1 MSIDTENDFSDFKLP
16 PIFEDLNER
25 VKEYLLKPE
34 RLSIHQWERSQ
45 SHWHRESNIDS
56 LFIHDDDD
64 FGPDTTL
71 EVVRDPITGEI
82 TGLEEV
88 TIPVEDDEDSLSMS
102 RAPLPPSLATRGTT
116 TQSPFLP
123 AGFEEELEKMLA
135 DAAKGDINIDLD
147 NEEPGKF
154 LGEDILN
161 TAPGSKDTVLF
172 ADDGFTLLNA
182 PKESD
187 ETAEGKENVDIH
199 VKINLEEVVDNN
211 AHLVDL
217 WKDEEVQEKKPQRPV
232 KKLELDSDTDNDNF
246 LEATIIRPPIE
257 LPEIPVLNITSSAA
271 KQGVTSTDWAE
282 MIDVSQPVPEFRE
295 TIKDMAQTY
304 PFELDNF
311 QKQAILKLEEGHH
324 VFVAAHTSAGKTVVA
339 EYAIAMSRRNCTR
352 AIYTSPIKAL
362 SNQKYNDF
370 NKMFGEV
377 GLLTGDLQIN
387 ATASCLVMTTEI
399 LRSMLYCGSDVTRDL
414 EFVIFDEVHYIN
426 NAERGYVW
434 EEVLILLPAH
444 VSIVM
449 LSATVPNTLQ
459 FADWV
464 GRTKK
469 RKVYVVSTPKR
480 PVPLCH
486 YLYTGTGGKSKN
498 ERFLVVDQEGNFQLR
513 GYNEAVAAKKA
524 RENEYKKNFGPKGGK
539 TFMNPKAEQTM
550 WVAFIDHLKQQ
561 DKLPVVA
568 FTLSRNRCDQN
579 AESLMSV
586 DLTTAKEKGHIRSFF
601 QKCLQRLKEPDRR
614 LPQVI
619 RLQRVLENGIGV
631 HHSGI
636 LPLLK
641 EIVEMLFQ
649 SGFVKILFATET
661 FAMGVNMPA
670 RTVVFDETT
679 KYDGLQRRTLA
690 PAEYIQMAGRA
701 GRRGLDDTGTVII
714 LCKEGVPDL
723 VTLKGMMLGI
733 PQKLSSQFRLTYAMI
748 LSLLRAATVSVEG
761 MMQRSFREFNQ
772 ICQADNYRKQLQL
785 AEKEYSEKC
794 STPLASHL
802 APLATFYDTA
812 AAYIDVLNEIM
823 PILLNTAK
831 VAKEMIPGKVLIVS
845 AGPYMNQLG
854 VLLNNNGPRQTPYK
868 VLVLDAKIQDDAK
881 YNFEVDEN
889 WYRMLSFSALYDTIG
904 TEESTLD
911 HTILCIAPKNIIAVT
926 KMNLKI
932 DPKVII
938 DDWERRQMPRFK
950 DAPVG
955 SSCSSA
961 VQELSRMSHAVCSG
975 ATTLEHVSLTQ
986 SLSITTG
993 EILSS
998 LDKMNKCHKEL
1009 QEHKKC
1015 TDIANFKTE
1024 FAIVYERKLTERKRD
1039 KYKRLLSFENL
1050 ALYPDYQRRL
1060 MVLRELSY
1068 IDEHDSVILK
1078 GRVACGMGTNEL
1090 IISELVFRNVFTD
1103 KTPAEIAALLS
1114 CFVFQARTQM
1124 DNQLTE
1130 KLTEGVKAI
1139 EQIDAELTAIESK
1152 YLVGQF
1158 EGQAER
1164 LNFGLVRVVYEWA
1177 LEKPF
1182 AEIMDL
1188 TDVQEGII
1196 VRCIQQLHELLVDV
1210 KDAAVAVGDPK
1221 LQAKMMEASTAIK
1234 RDIVFAASLYT
1245 TQKETIKLLKL
1256 NERAGAARLKLNQQN
1271 KSNSSMYRD
1280 IVLAASWTSDAKTN
1294 NKEKAVEEPVS
1305 IQAGKE
1311 NIKAEVNKPKDKSPE
1326 AVEKSELEG
1335 TEKTNNSWRK
1345 PKNLKRPATH
1355 KKPTANAKSQE
1366 KKNPN
1371 TDEKRDEA
1379 KPIES
1384 DVRLG
1389 QFDDWADYA

>member
-1 MSIDTENDFSDFKLP
+1 MSAQIENEFADFKIP
-16 PIFEDLNER
+16 PIFDDLNDR

-34 RLSIHQWERSQ
+34 RLSIHKWERSQ
-45 SHWHRESNIDS
+45 THWHRTTDIDS
-56 LFIHDDDD
+56 LIKFEDEDI
-64 FGPDTTL
+64 GLDTTL
-71 EVVRDPITGEI
+71 DIIRDPITGEI
-82 TGLEEV
+82 VGLEEV
-88 TIPVEDDEDSLSMS
+88 SIPVEDDDDCLSMA

-116 TQSPFLP
+116 TQNPFLP
-123 AGFEEELEKMLA
+123 AGFEEELQKML
-135 DAAKGDINIDLD
+135 DEAANSGEININLEDD
-147 NEEPGKF
+147 EPGKF
-154 LGEDILN
+154 LGEELL
-161 TAPGSKDTVLF
+161 TMPPGSNESVLF
-172 ADDGFTLLNA
+172 QNDGFTLLKSGGTSEQKLD
-182 PKESD
+182 KE
-187 ETAEGKENVDIH
+187 DIDKL

-211 AHLVDL
+211 VHLVDL
-217 WKDEEVQEKKPQRPV
+217 WKDDDGAELKPKIVQKSKKID
-232 KKLELDSDTDNDNF
+232 LDIDTTESDNF
-246 LEATIIRPPIE
+246 LESTIIKPPIE
-257 LPEIPVLNITSSAA
+257 LPEIPVLNITSSKGRMA
-271 KQGVTSTDWAE
+271 VTSTDWAE
-282 MIDVSQPVPEFRE
+282 MIDVTLPVPDFRE
-295 TIKDMAQTY
+295 KLRDMAHSY

-469 RKVYVVSTPKR
+469 RKVFVVSTPKR

-486 YLYTGTGGKSKN
+486 YLYTGTGGKSKH
-498 ERFLVVDQEGNFQLR
+498 ERFMIVDQESNFLLR
-513 GYNEAVAAKKA
+513 GYNEAVAAKKS
-524 RENEYKKNFGPKGGK
+524 RENEYKKSFGPKGTK
-539 TFMNPKAEQTM
+539 QYMNPKAEQTM
-550 WVAFIDHLKQQ
+550 WVAFIDHLRQS

-579 AESLMSV
+579 AENLMSV
-586 DLTTAKEKGHIRSFF
+586 DLTTAKEKGHIRNFF
-601 QKCLQRLKEPDRR
+601 QKCLQRLKKPDRV

-619 RLQRVLENGIGV
+619 RMQRVLENGIGV

-670 RTVVFDETT
+670 RTVVFDDIT
-679 KYDGLQRRTLA
+679 KYDGVQSRHLM

-714 LCKEGVPDL
+714 LCKEEVPNQIK
-723 VTLKGMMLGI
+723 LKEMMLGT
-733 PQKLSSQFRLTYAMI
+733 PEKLSSQFRLTYAMI

-761 MMQRSFREFNQ
+761 MMQRSFREFYQ
-772 ICQADNYRKQLQL
+772 ICQADNHRKQLEL
-785 AEKEYSEKC
+785 AEKEYSQKC
-794 STPLASHL
+794 STPLPAHL

-812 AAYIDVLNEIM
+812 AAYIDVLNDIM
-823 PILLNTAK
+823 PILLGQPK
-831 VAKEMIPGKVLIVS
+831 VAKELVPGKILILS
-845 AGPYMNQLG
+845 AGPYINQLG
-854 VLLNNNGPRQTPYK
+854 IYLNSTGPRQTPYK
-868 VLVLDAKIQDDAK
+868 VLVLNTIEQDPNK
-881 YNFEVDEN
+881 YNFDLDES
-889 WYRMLSFSALYDTIG
+889 WFRMLSFTAMYEGIG
-904 TEESTLD
+904 TEEGTLN
-911 HTILCIAPKNIIAVT
+911 HAILCIAPKNIIAVT
-926 KMNLKI
+926 KMTLKI
-932 DPKVII
+932 DASLII
-938 DDWERRQMPRFK
+938 QDWDKRQIPRFK

-955 SSCSSA
+955 SSCAAA
-961 VQELSRMSHAVCSG
+961 VQELSRVSHAVRTG
-975 ATTLEHVSLTQ
+975 ASTLERISLTQ

-993 EILSS
+993 EVLQS
-998 LDKMNKCHKEL
+998 LDKMNKYKDMLES
-1009 QEHKKC
+1009 QKKS

-1024 FAIVYERKLTERKRD
+1024 FAVVYERKQAERKRD
-1039 KYKRLLSFENL
+1039 KYKLLLSFENL

-1060 MVLRELSY
+1060 LVLRELNY

-1103 KTPAEIAALLS
+1103 KNPAEIAALLS
-1114 CFVFQARTQM
+1114 CFVFQAKTNVSQ
-1124 DNQLTE
+1124 QLTD
-1130 KLTEGVKAI
+1130 KLKEGVDAIKAI
-1139 EQIDAELTAIESK
+1139 DEDLTSIESK
-1152 YLVGQF
+1152 YMVSQF
-1158 EGQAER
+1158 EGQGER
-1164 LNFGLVRVVYEWA
+1164 LNFGLIRVVYEWA

-1196 VRCIQQLHELLVDV
+1196 VRCIQQLHELLIDV
-1210 KDAAVAVGDPK
+1210 KDAAVAIGDPK
-1221 LQAKMMEASTAIK
+1221 LQAKMLEASTAIK

-1245 TQKETIKLLKL
+1245 TARETVI
-1256 NERAGAARLKLNQQN
+1256 
-1271 KSNSSMYRD
+1271 S
-1280 IVLAASWTSDAKTN
+1280 
-1294 NKEKAVEEPVS
+1294 
-1305 IQAGKE
+1305 
-1311 NIKAEVNKPKDKSPE
+1311 
-1326 AVEKSELEG
+1326 
-1335 TEKTNNSWRK
+1335 
-1345 PKNLKRPATH
+1345 
-1355 KKPTANAKSQE
+1355 
-1366 KKNPN
+1366 
-1371 TDEKRDEA
+1371 
-1379 KPIES
+1379 
-1384 DVRLG
+1384 
-1389 QFDDWADYA
+1389 

>member
-1 MSIDTENDFSDFKLP
+1 MSLEPEDDFFTDFKSP
-16 PIFEDLNER
+16 PIFEDLGEK
-25 VKEYLLKPE
+25 VKDYLLKPE
-34 RLSIHQWERSQ
+34 RLSIHKWERSQ
-45 SHWHRESNIDS
+45 THWHRSSDIDS
-56 LFIHDDDD
+56 LFKIDDDEV
-64 FGPDTTL
+64 GLDTTL

-82 TGLEEV
+82 IGVQELN
-88 TIPVEDDEDSLSMS
+88 IPVEDDEESLSMS
-102 RAPLPPSLATRGTT
+102 RAPLPPSLATRGST
-116 TQSPFLP
+116 TQNPFLP
-123 AGFEEELEKMLA
+123 AGFEEELQKML
-135 DAAKGDINIDLD
+135 DEAAKTGEITLNLEDD
-147 NEEPGKF
+147 EPGKF
-154 LGEDILN
+154 LGEELL
-161 TAPGSKDTVLF
+161 TTPPGSEQNVVF
-172 ADDGFTLLNA
+172 ANDGVTLLEQLN
-182 PKESD
+182 KD
-187 ETAEGKENVDIH
+187 EPQEDKSEDIDLQGN
-199 VKINLEEVVDNN
+199 INLEEVVDTN
-211 AHLVDL
+211 AHLVGL
-217 WKDEEVQEKKPQRPV
+217 WQDDTEVEQQKKKPQM
-232 KKLELDSDTDNDNF
+232 KKIELHIEKDSGDDNF
-246 LEATIIRPPIE
+246 LEETVIRPPVE
-257 LPEIPVLNITSSAA
+257 LPEIPVLNITNSAV
-271 KQGVTSTDWAE
+271 KMGVTSTEWAE
-282 MIDVSQPVPEFRE
+282 MIDVTLPVPNFKEQ
-295 TIKDMAQTY
+295 INDMAHTF

-370 NKMFGEV
+370 NKTFGEV

-486 YLYTGTGGKSKN
+486 YLYTGSGGKSKN

-524 RENEYKKNFGPKGGK
+524 RENDHKKNFGPKGGK
-539 TFMNPKAEQTM
+539 QFGNSKAEQTM
-550 WVAFIDHLKQQ
+550 WVAFVDHLRTC

-579 AESLMSV
+579 AENLMSV
-586 DLTTAKEKGHIRSFF
+586 DLTTAKEKSHIRLFF
-601 QKCLQRLKEPDRR
+601 SRCLQRLKEPDRR

-649 SGFVKILFATET
+649 TGHVKLLFATET

-670 RTVVFDETT
+670 RTVVFDDIS
-679 KYDGLQRRTLA
+679 KFDGVQSRSLA

-701 GRRGLDDTGTVII
+701 GRRGLDATGTVII
-714 LCKEGVPDL
+714 LCKEGVPDQM
-723 VTLKGMMLGI
+723 TLKGMMLGT
-733 PQKLSSQFRLTYAMI
+733 PHKLSSQFRLTYAMI
-748 LSLLRAATVSVEG
+748 LSLLRVATVSVEG
-761 MMQRSFREFNQ
+761 MMQRSFREFHQ
-772 ICQADNYRKQLQL
+772 ICQADNYRKQLQI

-802 APLATFYDTA
+802 SLLATFYDTA
-812 AAYIDVLNEIM
+812 AAYIDVLNDIM
-823 PILLNTAK
+823 PILLNQSK
-831 VAKEMIPGKVLIVS
+831 VIKELVAGKVLILA
-845 AGPYMNQLG
+845 AGPYINQLG
-854 VLLNNNGPRQTPYK
+854 IFLNSSGPRQTPYK
-868 VLVLDAKIQDDAK
+868 VLVLNAIETDPTR
-881 YNFEVDEN
+881 YNFDIDDN
-889 WYRMLSFSALYDTIG
+889 WYGMLGFSALYDYIG
-904 TEESTLD
+904 TEESTMD
-911 HTILCIAPKNIIAVT
+911 HTILCIAPKNIRAIT

-932 DPKVII
+932 DANII
-938 DDWERRQMPRFK
+938 IQDWEKRQIPRFR

-955 SSCSSA
+955 SSCASA
-961 VQELSRMSHAVCSG
+961 VQELSRISHAVRTG
-975 ATTLEHVSLTQ
+975 ATTLEKLSLTQ
-986 SLSITTG
+986 SLAISTG
-993 EILSS
+993 EILHS
-998 LDKMNKCHKEL
+998 LDKMNRLREAL
-1009 QEHKKC
+1009 DAQKKN
-1015 TDIANFKTE
+1015 TDIANFKSE
-1024 FAIVYERKLTERKRD
+1024 FAIVYERKQAERKRD

-1060 MVLRELSY
+1060 LVLRELNY

-1078 GRVACGMGTNEL
+1078 GRVACCMGTNEL

-1103 KTPAEIAALLS
+1103 MNPAEIAALLS
-1114 CFVFQARTQM
+1114 CFVFQAKTRVEQV
-1124 DNQLTE
+1124 LTE
-1130 KLTEGVKAI
+1130 RLAEGVKTI
-1139 EQIDAELTAIESK
+1139 EKIDGELTAVESK
-1152 YLVGQF
+1152 YMVGQF

-1182 AEIMDL
+1182 SEIVDL

-1210 KDAAVAVGDPK
+1210 KDAAVAIGDPK

-1245 TQKETIKLLKL
+1245 TQRETIML
-1256 NERAGAARLKLNQQN
+1256 
-1271 KSNSSMYRD
+1271 
-1280 IVLAASWTSDAKTN
+1280 
-1294 NKEKAVEEPVS
+1294 
-1305 IQAGKE
+1305 
-1311 NIKAEVNKPKDKSPE
+1311 
-1326 AVEKSELEG
+1326 
-1335 TEKTNNSWRK
+1335 
-1345 PKNLKRPATH
+1345 
-1355 KKPTANAKSQE
+1355 
-1366 KKNPN
+1366 
-1371 TDEKRDEA
+1371 
-1379 KPIES
+1379 
-1384 DVRLG
+1384 
-1389 QFDDWADYA
+1389 

>member
-1 MSIDTENDFSDFKLP
+1 MSADIENEFSDFKIP
-16 PIFEDLNER
+16 PILEDYNER
-25 VKEYLLKPE
+25 VKDYLLKPE

-45 SHWHRESNIDS
+45 SNWHRNTNVDS
-56 LFIHDDDD
+56 LFIYENDD
-64 FGPDTTL
+64 FGLDTTL
-71 EVVRDPITGEI
+71 EVVRDPITGNI
-82 TGLEEV
+82 IGLDEV
-88 TIPVEDDEDSLSMS
+88 NIPLEDEEDSLSMS
-102 RAPLPPSLATRGTT
+102 RAPLPPSMATRGTT

-123 AGFEEELEKMLA
+123 AGFEEELQKML
-135 DAAKGDINIDLD
+135 DEAASGNVDVDLSIIQ
-147 NEEPGKF
+147 EPGKF

-161 TAPGSKDTVLF
+161 KPPGHKESILF
-172 ADDGFTLLNA
+172 AEDGVTLLN
-182 PKESD
+182 ELS
-187 ETAEGKENVDIH
+187 ETPNNKIETKDVDLH

-211 AHLVDL
+211 AHLIDL
-217 WKDEEVQEKKPQRPV
+217 WKEDEEVQKIPSTKITKKI
-232 KKLELDSDTDNDNF
+232 EIDTNDNF
-246 LEATIIRPPIE
+246 LEETIIRPLVE
-257 LPEIPVLNITSSAA
+257 LPEIPILNITNSSVRT
-271 KQGVTSTDWAE
+271 GVTSTDWAE
-282 MIDVSQPVPEFRE
+282 MIDVSQPVPDFRE
-295 TIKDMAQTY
+295 KIKDMAHSY

-352 AIYTSPIKAL
+352 SIYTSPIKAL

-370 NKMFGEV
+370 NKQFGEV

-426 NAERGYVW
+426 NTERGYVW

-469 RKVYVVSTPKR
+469 RKVFVVSTPKR

-486 YLYTGTGGKSKN
+486 YLYTGSGGKSKH

-539 TFMNPKAEQTM
+539 TYMNPKAEQTM
-550 WVAFIDHLKQQ
+550 WVAFIDHLKQK

-579 AESLMSV
+579 AENLMSV

-649 SGFVKILFATET
+649 QGFVKILFATET

-772 ICQADNYRKQLQL
+772 ICQADNYRKQLEL

-794 STPLASHL
+794 STPLVTHL
-802 APLATFYDTA
+802 APLAMFYDVA
-812 AAYIDVLNEIM
+812 AMYIDVLNEIM
-823 PILLNTAK
+823 PILLNQSK
-831 VAKEMIPGKVLIVS
+831 VAKELVPGKVLVVS
-845 AGPYMNQLG
+845 AGPYINQLG
-854 VLLNNNGPRQTPYK
+854 VLLNSTGPRQTPYK
-868 VLVLDAKIQDDAK
+868 VLVLNTAVVDNAI

-889 WYRMLSFSALYDTIG
+889 WYRILSFSAMHDSIG

-911 HTILCIAPKNIIAVT
+911 HTILCIAPKNIVAIT

-932 DPKVII
+932 DTKIII
-938 DDWERRQMPRFK
+938 DDWERRQIPRFK

-955 SSCSSA
+955 TTCANA

-975 ATTLEHVSLTQ
+975 ATTLEYINLTQ
-986 SLSITTG
+986 SMAITTG
-993 EILSS
+993 EILQS
-998 LDKMNKCHKEL
+998 LDKMKKCSNEL
-1009 QEHKKC
+1009 QELKKC
-1015 TDIANFKTE
+1015 TDIANFKSE
-1024 FAIVYERKLTERKRD
+1024 FAIVYERKMTERKRD

-1060 MVLRELSY
+1060 LVLKELNY

-1103 KTPAEIAALLS
+1103 KSPAEIAALLS
-1114 CFVFQARTQM
+1114 CFVFQARTQVELS
-1124 DNQLTE
+1124 QLPA

-1139 EQIDAELTAIESK
+1139 EAIDQELTQIEAK
-1152 YLVGQF
+1152 YMVGRF

-1210 KDAAVAVGDPK
+1210 KDAAVAIGDPK

-1245 TQKETIKLLKL
+1245 VQKDTI
-1256 NERAGAARLKLNQQN
+1256 
-1271 KSNSSMYRD
+1271 
-1280 IVLAASWTSDAKTN
+1280 TT
-1294 NKEKAVEEPVS
+1294 
-1305 IQAGKE
+1305 
-1311 NIKAEVNKPKDKSPE
+1311 
-1326 AVEKSELEG
+1326 
-1335 TEKTNNSWRK
+1335 
-1345 PKNLKRPATH
+1345 
-1355 KKPTANAKSQE
+1355 
-1366 KKNPN
+1366 
-1371 TDEKRDEA
+1371 
-1379 KPIES
+1379 
-1384 DVRLG
+1384 
-1389 QFDDWADYA
+1389 

>member
-1 MSIDTENDFSDFKLP
+1 MSHNIEDEVLDIKVP
-16 PIFEDLNER
+16 PIFEDLNDR
-25 VKEYLLKPE
+25 VKEYLLRPE
-34 RLSIHQWERSQ
+34 RLSIHKWERSQ
-45 SHWHRESNIDS
+45 THWHRQTDVDS
-56 LFIHDDDD
+56 LVKFEDDD
-64 FGPDTTL
+64 FGIDTTL

-82 TGLEEV
+82 TGVEEV
-88 TIPVEDDEDSLSMS
+88 SIPVEDDEDSLSMS

-116 TQSPFLP
+116 TQNPFLP
-123 AGFEEELEKMLA
+123 AGFEEEIQKML
-135 DAAKGDINIDLD
+135 DEAAQSGEININLEDD
-147 NEEPGKF
+147 EPGKF
-154 LGEDILN
+154 LGEDIL
-161 TAPGSKDTVLF
+161 TTPPGSKESVLF
-172 ADDGFTLLNA
+172 ANDGVTLL
-182 PKESD
+182 KESTIESEQTVLD
-187 ETAEGKENVDIH
+187 RHNDDKFI
-199 VKINLEEVVDNN
+199 KINLEEVVDSNV
-211 AHLVDL
+211 HLVDL
-217 WKDEEVQEKKPQRPV
+217 WKDEESESKSAKLIQKPKNVQ
-232 KKLELDSDTDNDNF
+232 LDNDTAESDNF
-246 LEATIIRPPIE
+246 LENTVIQPPIE
-257 LPEIPVLNITSSAA
+257 LPEIPVLNISSSKGRMA
-271 KQGVTSTDWAE
+271 VTSTEWAE
-282 MIDVSQPVPEFRE
+282 MIDVTLPVPDFRE
-295 TIKDMAQTY
+295 KIKDMAHSY

-311 QKQAILKLEEGHH
+311 QKQAIIKLEEGHH

-469 RKVYVVSTPKR
+469 RKVFVVSTPKR

-498 ERFLVVDQEGNFQLR
+498 ERFMIVDQESNFLLR
-513 GYNEAVAAKKA
+513 GYNDAVAAKKS
-524 RENEYKKNFGPKGGK
+524 RENDYKKSFGPKGGK
-539 TFMNPKAEQTM
+539 QFMNPKAEQTM
-550 WVAFIDHLKQQ
+550 WVAFIDHLRHC

-568 FTLSRNRCDQN
+568 FTLSRNRCDMN
-579 AESLMSV
+579 AENLMSV
-586 DLTTAKEKGHIRSFF
+586 DLTTAKEKGHIRNFF
-601 QKCLQRLKEPDRR
+601 QKCLQRLKKPDRL

-619 RLQRVLENGIGV
+619 RMQRVLENGIGV

-670 RTVVFDETT
+670 RTVVFDDIT
-679 KYDGLQRRTLA
+679 KFDGVQSRHLM

-714 LCKEGVPDL
+714 LCKEEVPNQIK
-723 VTLKGMMLGI
+723 LKEMMLGT
-733 PQKLSSQFRLTYAMI
+733 PEKLSSQFRLTYAMI

-761 MMQRSFREFNQ
+761 MMQRSFREFHQ
-772 ICQADNYRKQLQL
+772 ICQADNFRRQLQL
-785 AEKEYSEKC
+785 AEREYEEKC
-794 STPLASHL
+794 SAPLAAHL
-802 APLATFYDTA
+802 APLAAFYDSA
-812 AAYIDVLNEIM
+812 AAYLDVLNDIM
-823 PILLNTAK
+823 PILLGQSK
-831 VAKEMIPGKVLIVS
+831 LLKEMAAGRVLVLS
-845 AGPYMNQLG
+845 AGPHINQLG
-854 VLLNNNGPRQTPYK
+854 IYLNGNGPRTTPYK
-868 VLVLDAKIQDDAK
+868 VLVLNTAERDDNK
-881 YNFEVDEN
+881 YNFELDEN
-889 WYRMLSFSALYDTIG
+889 WMLSFSAMYDAIG
-904 TEESTLD
+904 TEEGTLD

-926 KMNLKI
+926 KMTLKI
-932 DPKVII
+932 EPSLII
-938 DDWERRQMPRFK
+938 QDWDKRQMPRFR

-955 SSCSSA
+955 SSCASA
-961 VQELSRMSHAVCSG
+961 VQELSRLSHAVRTG
-975 ATTLEHVSLTQ
+975 ATTLERLSLTQ
-986 SLSITTG
+986 SLNITTG
-993 EILSS
+993 EVLQT
-998 LDKMNKCHKEL
+998 LDKMNKYKEL
-1009 QEHKKC
+1009 LESQKKS
-1015 TDIANFKTE
+1015 TDIANFKSE
-1024 FAIVYERKLTERKRD
+1024 FAAVYERKQAERKRD

-1060 MVLRELSY
+1060 LVLRELNY

-1103 KTPAEIAALLS
+1103 KNPAEIAALLS
-1114 CFVFQARTQM
+1114 CFVFQAKTNV
-1124 DNQLTE
+1124 DPTLTE
-1130 KLTEGVKAI
+1130 KLKEGVEAI
-1139 EQIDAELTAIESK
+1139 KLIDQDLTAIESK

-1164 LNFGLVRVVYEWA
+1164 LNFGLIRVVYEWA

-1196 VRCIQQLHELLVDV
+1196 VRCIQQLHELLIDV
-1210 KDAAVAVGDPK
+1210 KDAAVAIGDPK

-1245 TQKETIKLLKL
+1245 TARET
-1256 NERAGAARLKLNQQN
+1256 
-1271 KSNSSMYRD
+1271 
-1280 IVLAASWTSDAKTN
+1280 V
-1294 NKEKAVEEPVS
+1294 VS
-1305 IQAGKE
+1305 
-1311 NIKAEVNKPKDKSPE
+1311 
-1326 AVEKSELEG
+1326 
-1335 TEKTNNSWRK
+1335 
-1345 PKNLKRPATH
+1345 
-1355 KKPTANAKSQE
+1355 
-1366 KKNPN
+1366 
-1371 TDEKRDEA
+1371 
-1379 KPIES
+1379 
-1384 DVRLG
+1384 
-1389 QFDDWADYA
+1389 

>member
-1 MSIDTENDFSDFKLP
+1 MSVDTENDFSDFKLP

-45 SHWHRESNIDS
+45 THWHRESNVDS
-56 LFIHDDDD
+56 LFIHEDDD

-71 EVVRDPITGEI
+71 EVVRDPITGQI
-82 TGLEEV
+82 IGLEEV
-88 TIPVEDDEDSLSMS
+88 SIPVEDDEDSLSMS
-102 RAPLPPSLATRGTT
+102 RAPLPPSMATRGTT

-123 AGFEEELEKMLA
+123 AGFEEELEKML
-135 DAAKGDINIDLD
+135 DAAASGDVQIDLD

-161 TAPGSKDTVLF
+161 RAPGYKESVLF
-172 ADDGFTLLNA
+172 AEDGFTLLS
-182 PKESD
+182 ESNEAVNKKTD
-187 ETAEGKENVDIH
+187 ESEEVDLH
-199 VKINLEEVVDNN
+199 VKINLEEVVDTN

-217 WKDEEVQEKKPQRPV
+217 WKDEEPQTKPSKPTKKV
-232 KKLELDSDTDNDNF
+232 ELEDSEDNDNF
-246 LEATIIRPPIE
+246 LEDTIIRPPVE
-257 LPEIPVLNITSSAA
+257 LPEIPILNITSSSM
-271 KQGVTSTDWAE
+271 KTGVTSTEWAE
-282 MIDVSQPVPEFRE
+282 MIDVSQPVPDFRE
-295 TIKDMAQTY
+295 KIKDMAHTY
-304 PFELDNF
+304 PFELDVF

-370 NKMFGEV
+370 NKLFGEV

-387 ATASCLVMTTEI
+387 ATAPCLVMTTEI

-498 ERFLVVDQEGNFQLR
+498 ERFMVVDQEGNFQLR

-524 RENEYKKNFGPKGGK
+524 KENDFKKNFGPKGGK
-539 TFMNPKAEQTM
+539 TYLNPKAEQTM
-550 WVAFIDHLKQQ
+550 WVAFIDHLKQK

-579 AESLMSV
+579 AENLMSV

-649 SGFVKILFATET
+649 QGFVKILFATET

-714 LCKEGVPDL
+714 LCKMGVPDL

-772 ICQADNYRKQLQL
+772 IIQADNYRKQLQL

-794 STPLASHL
+794 STPLAAHL

-812 AAYIDVLNEIM
+812 AMYIDVLNEIM
-823 PILLNTAK
+823 PILLNQSK
-831 VAKEMIPGKVLIVS
+831 VAKELTPGKVLIVS
-845 AGPYMNQLG
+845 AGPYINQLG

-868 VLVLDAKIQDDAK
+868 VLVLNTAVADNTK
-881 YNFEVDEN
+881 YNFDVDEN
-889 WYRMLSFSALYDTIG
+889 WYRILSFSAMYDSIG
-904 TEESTLD
+904 TEESTMD
-911 HTILCIAPKNIIAVT
+911 HTILCIAPKNIVAIT
-926 KMNLKI
+926 KTNLKI

-938 DDWERRQMPRFK
+938 DDWERRQIPRFK

-955 SSCSSA
+955 SSCASA

-993 EILSS
+993 EILQS
-998 LDKMNKCHKEL
+998 LDKMNKCMADL
-1009 QEHKKC
+1009 QEQKKS
-1015 TDIANFKTE
+1015 TDIANFKSE
-1024 FAIVYERKLTERKRD
+1024 FAIVYERKMTERKRD

-1114 CFVFQARTQM
+1114 CFVFQARTQVE
-1124 DNQLTE
+1124 LTGLTD
-1130 KLTEGVKAI
+1130 KLTEGVAAI
-1139 EQIDAELTAIESK
+1139 EEIDRELTQIESK
-1152 YLVGQF
+1152 YMVGQF

-1210 KDAAVAVGDPK
+1210 KDAAVAIGDPK

-1245 TQKETIKLLKL
+1245 TQKDTVI
-1256 NERAGAARLKLNQQN
+1256 
-1271 KSNSSMYRD
+1271 
-1280 IVLAASWTSDAKTN
+1280 T
-1294 NKEKAVEEPVS
+1294 
-1305 IQAGKE
+1305 
-1311 NIKAEVNKPKDKSPE
+1311 
-1326 AVEKSELEG
+1326 
-1335 TEKTNNSWRK
+1335 
-1345 PKNLKRPATH
+1345 
-1355 KKPTANAKSQE
+1355 
-1366 KKNPN
+1366 
-1371 TDEKRDEA
+1371 
-1379 KPIES
+1379 
-1384 DVRLG
+1384 
-1389 QFDDWADYA
+1389 

>member
-1 MSIDTENDFSDFKLP
+1 MSIDAENDFSDFKLP

-45 SHWHRESNIDS
+45 SHWHRESNVDS
-56 LFIHDDDD
+56 LFIHDADD

-88 TIPVEDDEDSLSMS
+88 SIPVEDDEDSLSMS

-135 DAAKGDINIDLD
+135 EAASGDVNIDLD

-161 TAPGSKDTVLF
+161 TAPGSKETVLF
-172 ADDGFTLLNA
+172 AEDGFTLLNA
-182 PKESD
+182 PKVSE
-187 ETAEGKENVDIH
+187 ETAEDKDNVDIH

-211 AHLVDL
+211 AHLVDI
-217 WKDEEVQEKKPQRPV
+217 WKDEEVPEKKPHRPV
-232 KKLELDSDTDNDNF
+232 KNIELDNDTDNDNF

-271 KQGVTSTDWAE
+271 KTGVTSTDWAE

-295 TIKDMAQTY
+295 KIKDMAQTY

-539 TFMNPKAEQTM
+539 MYMNPKAEQTM
-550 WVAFIDHLKQQ
+550 WVAFIDHLKQK

-670 RTVVFDETT
+670 RTVVFDETS

-772 ICQADNYRKQLQL
+772 ICQADNYRKQLEL

-802 APLATFYDTA
+802 APLAAFYDTA

-823 PILLNTAK
+823 PILLNTSK
-831 VAKEMIPGKVLIVS
+831 VAKEMTPGKVLIVS

-868 VLVLDAKIQDDAK
+868 VLVLDTKVEDNAT

-889 WYRMLSFSALYDTIG
+889 WYRMLSFSAMYDSIG

-926 KMNLKI
+926 KMNLKM
-932 DPKVII
+932 DPKIII
-938 DDWERRQMPRFK
+938 DDWEKRQMPRFK

-955 SSCSSA
+955 SSCTSA
-961 VQELSRMSHAVCSG
+961 VQELSRISHAVCSG

-986 SLSITTG
+986 SLSVTTG

-998 LDKMNKCHKEL
+998 LDKMNKCMNEL
-1009 QEHKKC
+1009 KEHKKC
-1015 TDIANFKTE
+1015 TDIANFKSE

-1114 CFVFQARTQM
+1114 CFVFQARTQVE
-1124 DNQLTE
+1124 NQLTE
-1130 KLTEGVKAI
+1130 KLAEGVKAI

-1245 TQKETIKLLKL
+1245 TQKET
-1256 NERAGAARLKLNQQN
+1256 
-1271 KSNSSMYRD
+1271 
-1280 IVLAASWTSDAKTN
+1280 VTT
-1294 NKEKAVEEPVS
+1294 
-1305 IQAGKE
+1305 
-1311 NIKAEVNKPKDKSPE
+1311 
-1326 AVEKSELEG
+1326 
-1335 TEKTNNSWRK
+1335 
-1345 PKNLKRPATH
+1345 
-1355 KKPTANAKSQE
+1355 
-1366 KKNPN
+1366 
-1371 TDEKRDEA
+1371 
-1379 KPIES
+1379 
-1384 DVRLG
+1384 
-1389 QFDDWADYA
+1389 

>member
-1 MSIDTENDFSDFKLP
+1 MPSDTEEEFSDLKPP

-25 VKEYLLKPE
+25 VKDYLLKPE
-34 RLSIHQWERSQ
+34 RLSIHRWEKSQ
-45 SHWHRESNIDS
+45 THWHRATDIDS
-56 LFIHDDDD
+56 LFKIDDEEID
-64 FGPDTTL
+64 PYTTL

-82 TGLEEV
+82 TGIEEV
-88 TIPVEDDEDSLSMS
+88 SLPIEDDEELQSMS
-102 RAPLPPSLATRGTT
+102 RAPLPPSLSTRGAT

-123 AGFEEELEKMLA
+123 AGFEEELAKMLE
-135 DAAKGDINIDLD
+135 AAQHGEVNIDLE
-147 NEEPGKF
+147 NEEVGKF
-154 LGEDILN
+154 LGEELLTIP
-161 TAPGSKDTVLF
+161 PGCKEGVLF
-172 ADDGFTLLNA
+172 AEDGFTMLNG
-182 PKESD
+182 PEQVK
-187 ETAEGKENVDIH
+187 TEGEKVDKDDIDI
-199 VKINLEEVVDNN
+199 KANIDLEEVIDSNT
-211 AHLVDL
+211 HLVGL
-217 WKDEEVQEKKPQRPV
+217 WKDEDEPRPKTKQNQPQP
-232 KKLELDSDTDNDNF
+232 ESDPTDNDNF
-246 LEATIIRPPIE
+246 LESTIIQPPVE
-257 LPEIPVLNITSSAA
+257 LPEIPILHITSSSVRA
-271 KQGVTSTDWAE
+271 GVTSTEWAE
-282 MIDVSQPVPEFRE
+282 MIDVSLPVPDFRE
-295 TIKDMAQTY
+295 KIKDMAHSY

-426 NAERGYVW
+426 NAERGHVW

-469 RKVYVVSTPKR
+469 RRVYVVSTAKR

-486 YLYTGTGGKSKN
+486 YLYTGSGGKSKN
-498 ERFLVVDQEGNFQLR
+498 ERFMVLDQEGNFRLR
-513 GYNEAVAAKKA
+513 GYNDAVAAKKA
-524 RENEYKKNFGPKGGK
+524 RENDFKKNFGPKGGK
-539 TFMNPKAEQTM
+539 QFMNPKAEQTM
-550 WVAFIDHLKQQ
+550 WVAFIDHLRQN

-579 AESLMSV
+579 ADNLLSV
-586 DLTTAKEKGHIRSFF
+586 DLTTAHEKGHIRNFF
-601 QKCLQRLKEPDRR
+601 QRCLQRLKEPDRR
-614 LPQVI
+614 LPQVL
-619 RLQRVLENGIGV
+619 RLQRVLVNGIGV

-649 SGFVKILFATET
+649 SGHVKILFATET

-670 RTVVFDETT
+670 RTVVFDEIT
-679 KYDGLQRRTLA
+679 KFDGLERRILA

-714 LCKEGVPDL
+714 LCKDGVPDQ
-723 VTLKGMMLGI
+723 VKLKGMMMGI

-748 LSLLRAATVSVEG
+748 LSLLRVATVSVEG
-761 MMQRSFREFNQ
+761 MMQRSFREFDQ
-772 ICQADNYRKQLQL
+772 ILQSDNYKKQLQI

-794 STPLASHL
+794 STPLPPHL

-812 AAYIDVLNEIM
+812 AMYIDVLNDIM
-823 PILLNTAK
+823 PILLNQPK
-831 VAKEMIPGKVLIVS
+831 VLKEFVPGKILIFS
-845 AGPYMNQLG
+845 AGPYINQLG
-854 VLLNNNGPRQTPYK
+854 IYLNSTGPRQTPYK
-868 VLVLDAKIQDDAK
+868 ILALNTAVQDTAR
-881 YNFEVDEN
+881 YNFDIDES
-889 WYRMLSFSALYDTIG
+889 WYRMLSFTALYNGIG
-904 TEESTLD
+904 TEESTMD
-911 HTILCIAPKNIIAVT
+911 HTILCIAPKNIMAVT
-926 KMNLKI
+926 KMTLKI
-932 DPKVII
+932 DASII
-938 DDWERRQMPRFK
+938 IQDWEKRQMPRFK

-955 SSCSSA
+955 SSCA
-961 VQELSRMSHAVCSG
+961 TAIQELSRISHAVKTG
-975 ATTLEHVSLTQ
+975 ATKLEQVSLTQ
-986 SLSITTG
+986 SLAVSTG
-993 EILSS
+993 VILSL
-998 LDKMNKCHKEL
+998 LDDMTTL
-1009 QEHKKC
+1009 QKKLEDLEKS

-1024 FAIVYERKLTERKRD
+1024 FAIVYERKQTERKRD
-1039 KYKRLLSFENL
+1039 KYRRLLSFENL

-1060 MVLRELSY
+1060 MVLRELNY

-1090 IISELVFRNVFTD
+1090 IIAELVFRNVFTD

-1114 CFVFQARTQM
+1114 CFVFQART
-1124 DNQLTE
+1124 
-1130 KLTEGVKAI
+1130 AI
-1139 EQIDAELTAIESK
+1139 EPVLTDRLAEAVKVIDQIDQELSSVESK

-1158 EGQAER
+1158 EGQQER
-1164 LNFGLVRVVYEWA
+1164 LNFGLVKVVYEWA

-1196 VRCIQQLHELLVDV
+1196 VRCIQQLHELLIDV
-1210 KDAAVAVGDPK
+1210 KDAAVVIGDPK
-1221 LQAKMMEASTAIK
+1221 LQAKMVEASSAIK

-1245 TQKETIKLLKL
+1245 TQKDT
-1256 NERAGAARLKLNQQN
+1256 
-1271 KSNSSMYRD
+1271 
-1280 IVLAASWTSDAKTN
+1280 V
-1294 NKEKAVEEPVS
+1294 
-1305 IQAGKE
+1305 
-1311 NIKAEVNKPKDKSPE
+1311 
-1326 AVEKSELEG
+1326 
-1335 TEKTNNSWRK
+1335 
-1345 PKNLKRPATH
+1345 
-1355 KKPTANAKSQE
+1355 
-1366 KKNPN
+1366 
-1371 TDEKRDEA
+1371 
-1379 KPIES
+1379 
-1384 DVRLG
+1384 
-1389 QFDDWADYA
+1389 

>member
-1 MSIDTENDFSDFKLP
+1 MSEDADFKIP
-16 PIFEDLNER
+16 PIFDDLKDR
-25 VKEYLLKPE
+25 AKEYLLRPE

-45 SHWHRESNIDS
+45 NHWHRKSNVDS
-56 LFIHDDDD
+56 LLTIDDDEY
-64 FGPDTTL
+64 GPDTTL
-71 EVVRDPITGEI
+71 EVIRDPVTGEI
-82 TGLEEV
+82 VGLEEV
-88 TIPVEDDEDSLSMS
+88 NIPIEDDEESLSMS

-116 TQSPFLP
+116 THSPFLP
-123 AGFEEELEKMLA
+123 AGFEEDVDKMLHSLA
-135 DAAKGDINIDLD
+135 YLKDNIDINND
-147 NEEPGKF
+147 EPGKF
-154 LGEDILN
+154 LGEDLLTVPPGCAEGIIFSNDGSTILN
-161 TAPGSKDTVLF
+161 DENV
-172 ADDGFTLLNA
+172 
-182 PKESD
+182 KESEEHKD
-187 ETAEGKENVDIH
+187 DTGENDKELH
-199 VKINLEEVVDNN
+199 INLEEVVESNT
-211 AHLVDL
+211 HLVDL
-217 WKDEEVQEKKPQRPV
+217 WKDDDDEPAPKPTKPQ
-232 KKLELDSDTDNDNF
+232 KKIESISDDTDNDNF
-246 LEATIIRPPIE
+246 LDNAIIQPPVE
-257 LPEIPVLNITSSAA
+257 LPEIPILNITSSSLKSGA
-271 KQGVTSTDWAE
+271 TSTEWAE
-282 MIDVSQPVPEFRE
+282 MIDVSLPVLEFRE
-295 TIKDMAQTY
+295 KIPDMAHSY

-352 AIYTSPIKAL
+352 SIYTSPIKAL

-370 NKMFGEV
+370 NKTFGEV

-486 YLYTGTGGKSKN
+486 YLYTGSGGKSKH
-498 ERFLVVDQEGNFQLR
+498 ERFLVIDQEGNFQLR

-524 RENEYKKNFGPKGGK
+524 RENDYKKNFGPKAGGNK
-539 TFMNPKAEQTM
+539 FQNPKAEQTM
-550 WVAFIDHLKQQ
+550 WVAFIDHLRQK

-579 AESLMSV
+579 AENLMSV
-586 DLTTAKEKGHIRSFF
+586 DLTTAKEKSHIRSFF
-601 QKCLQRLKEPDRR
+601 QRCLQRLKEPDRR

-641 EIVEMLFQ
+641 EIVEMLFLT
-649 SGFVKILFATET
+649 GYVKILFATET

-670 RTVVFDETT
+670 RTVVFDEIT
-679 KYDGLQRRTLA
+679 KFDGLQRRILA

-714 LCKEGVPDL
+714 LCKDSVPDL
-723 VTLKGMMLGI
+723 VHLKGMMMGI

-761 MMQRSFREFNQ
+761 MMQRSFREFSQ
-772 ICQADNYRKQLQL
+772 ICQADNYRRQLEL
-785 AEKEYSEKC
+785 AEKEYSVKC

-802 APLATFYDTA
+802 APLATFYDTV
-812 AAYIDVLNEIM
+812 AAYTDVLIEIM
-823 PILLNTAK
+823 PILLGQPK
-831 VAKEMIPGKVLIVS
+831 VLKEMVPGRILLVS
-845 AGPYMNQLG
+845 AGPYINQLG
-854 VLLNNNGPRQTPYK
+854 VFLNGNGPRQTPYK
-868 VLVLDAKIQDDAK
+868 VLVLNTVSQDPTR
-881 YNFEVDEN
+881 YNFEVDDN
-889 WYRMLSFSALYDTIG
+889 WYKMLSMSVLYDGAG
-904 TEESTLD
+904 TEDGTVD
-911 HTILCIAPKNIIAVT
+911 HTILCIAHKNIIGIT
-926 KMNLKI
+926 KLNLKI
-932 DPKVII
+932 DVNII
-938 DDWERRQMPRFK
+938 IQDWEKRQMPRFR

-955 SSCSSA
+955 PSCMSA
-961 VQELSRMSHAVCSG
+961 VQELSRISHAVKTG
-975 ATTLEHVSLTQ
+975 ATTLELISLTQ

-993 EILSS
+993 EILQSV
-998 LDKMNKCHKEL
+998 DKMSFYR
-1009 QEHKKC
+1009 KKIEEQKKW
-1015 TDIANFKTE
+1015 TDIANFKSE
-1024 FAIVYERKLTERKRD
+1024 FAIVYERKQAERKRD

-1060 MVLRELSY
+1060 LVLKELNY
-1068 IDEHDSVILK
+1068 IDEQDNVILK

-1103 KTPAEIAALLS
+1103 KSPAEIAALLS
-1114 CFVFQARTQM
+1114 CFVFQARTQIEP
-1124 DNQLTE
+1124 QLVG
-1130 KLTEGVKAI
+1130 KLAEGVKAI
-1139 EQIDAELTAIESK
+1139 EQIDDEITKIESK
-1152 YLVGQF
+1152 YMVNQF

-1221 LQAKMMEASTAIK
+1221 LQAKMAEASTAIK

-1245 TQKETIKLLKL
+1245 TQKE
-1256 NERAGAARLKLNQQN
+1256 
-1271 KSNSSMYRD
+1271 S
-1280 IVLAASWTSDAKTN
+1280 VL
-1294 NKEKAVEEPVS
+1294 
-1305 IQAGKE
+1305 
-1311 NIKAEVNKPKDKSPE
+1311 
-1326 AVEKSELEG
+1326 
-1335 TEKTNNSWRK
+1335 
-1345 PKNLKRPATH
+1345 
-1355 KKPTANAKSQE
+1355 
-1366 KKNPN
+1366 
-1371 TDEKRDEA
+1371 
-1379 KPIES
+1379 
-1384 DVRLG
+1384 
-1389 QFDDWADYA
+1389 

>member
-1 MSIDTENDFSDFKLP
+1 MSLDADDEFSDFKVP
-16 PIFEDLNER
+16 PIFDDLNER

-34 RLSIHQWERSQ
+34 RLSIHKWERSQ
-45 SHWHRESNIDS
+45 THWHRKSDVNS
-56 LFIHDDDD
+56 LFTIDDDEV
-64 FGPDTTL
+64 GPDTTL

-82 TGLEEV
+82 VGLEEV
-88 TIPVEDDEDSLSMS
+88 SIPVEDDEDSMSMS

-123 AGFEEELEKMLA
+123 AGFEEELEKMLNDVA
-135 DAAKGDINIDLD
+135 QFEKIVIDLEND
-147 NEEPGKF
+147 EPGKF
-154 LGEDILN
+154 LGEDIL
-161 TAPGSKDTVLF
+161 TTPPGCKEGVLFHEDGMTVLNHESKEE
-172 ADDGFTLLNA
+172 AEKVDDEE
-182 PKESD
+182 K
-187 ETAEGKENVDIH
+187 VDIQIK
-199 VKINLEEVVDNN
+199 VNLEEVVDNN
-211 AHLVDL
+211 AHLVGL
-217 WKDEEVQEKKPQRPV
+217 WKDVEPQPKATKAAKKVEMQT
-232 KKLELDSDTDNDNF
+232 EGDDDNF
-246 LEATIIRPPIE
+246 LEGTIIHPPVE
-257 LPEIPVLNITSSAA
+257 LPDIPVLNITSSNVRT
-271 KQGVTSTDWAE
+271 GVTSTEWAE
-282 MIDVSQPVPEFRE
+282 MIDVSLPVPDFRE
-295 TIKDMAQTY
+295 KIKDMAHTY

-370 NKMFGEV
+370 NKQFGEV

-387 ATASCLVMTTEI
+387 ATAPCLVMTTEI

-486 YLYTGTGGKSKN
+486 YLYTGSGGKSKH
-498 ERFLVVDQEGNFQLR
+498 ERFLVIDQEGNFQLR

-524 RENEYKKNFGPKGGK
+524 RENEYKKGFGPKTGGK
-539 TFMNPKAEQTM
+539 QFQNPKADQTM
-550 WVAFIDHLKQQ
+550 WVAFIDHLKQK

-579 AESLMSV
+579 AENLMSV
-586 DLTTAKEKGHIRSFF
+586 DLTTAKEKSHIKSFF
-601 QKCLQRLKEPDRR
+601 QRCLQRLKEPDRR

-649 SGFVKILFATET
+649 TGYVKILFATET

-670 RTVVFDETT
+670 RTVVFDEVT
-679 KYDGLQRRTLA
+679 KFDGQQRRTLA

-714 LCKEGVPDL
+714 LCKDGVPDL
-723 VTLKGMMLGI
+723 VTLKGMTMGI

-772 ICQADNYRKQLQL
+772 ICQADNHRKQLQL

-794 STPLASHL
+794 STPLPSHL
-802 APLATFYDTA
+802 APLASFYDTA

-823 PILLNTAK
+823 PLLLNQSK
-831 VAKEMIPGKVLIVS
+831 VAKEMVPGKILVIS
-845 AGPYMNQLG
+845 AGPFINQLG
-854 VLLNNNGPRQTPYK
+854 VYLNGNGPRQTPYK
-868 VLVLDAKIQDDAK
+868 VLVLNTAEQDPAR
-881 YNFEVDEN
+881 YNFEVDDN
-889 WYRMLSFSALYDTIG
+889 WFRMLSFSTMYDGIG

-911 HTILCIAPKNIIAVT
+911 HTILCIAPKNVVAVT

-932 DPKVII
+932 DVNII
-938 DDWERRQMPRFK
+938 IQDWEKRQMPRFK

-955 SSCSSA
+955 STCASA
-961 VQELSRMSHAVCSG
+961 VQELSRISHAVKTG

-986 SLSITTG
+986 SLAISTG
-993 EILSS
+993 EILQS
-998 LDKMNKCHKEL
+998 LDKMNKLMTEL
-1009 QEHKKC
+1009 ESQKKC
-1015 TDIANFKTE
+1015 TDIANFKSE
-1024 FAIVYERKLTERKRD
+1024 FAIVYERKQTERKRD

-1060 MVLRELSY
+1060 LVLRELNY

-1103 KTPAEIAALLS
+1103 KSPAEIAALLS
-1114 CFVFQARTQM
+1114 CFVFQARTQVEP
-1124 DNQLTE
+1124 QLTE
-1130 KLTEGVKAI
+1130 KLAEGVKAI
-1139 EQIDAELTAIESK
+1139 EQIDDELTKIESK
-1152 YLVGQF
+1152 YMVGQF

-1196 VRCIQQLHELLVDV
+1196 VRCIQQLHELLIDV

-1245 TQKETIKLLKL
+1245 TQKE
-1256 NERAGAARLKLNQQN
+1256 
-1271 KSNSSMYRD
+1271 S
-1280 IVLAASWTSDAKTN
+1280 IV
-1294 NKEKAVEEPVS
+1294 V
-1305 IQAGKE
+1305 
-1311 NIKAEVNKPKDKSPE
+1311 
-1326 AVEKSELEG
+1326 
-1335 TEKTNNSWRK
+1335 
-1345 PKNLKRPATH
+1345 
-1355 KKPTANAKSQE
+1355 
-1366 KKNPN
+1366 
-1371 TDEKRDEA
+1371 
-1379 KPIES
+1379 
-1384 DVRLG
+1384 
-1389 QFDDWADYA
+1389 

>member
-1 MSIDTENDFSDFKLP
+1 MSTETEDEFSDFKCP

-25 VKEYLLKPE
+25 VKGYLLKPE
-34 RLSIHQWERSQ
+34 KLSIHKWERSQ
-45 SHWHRESNIDS
+45 VHWHREPNIDS
-56 LFIHDDDD
+56 LLFYDEEEY
-64 FGPDTTL
+64 GPDTTL
-71 EVVRDPITGEI
+71 EVVRDQITGEI
-82 TGLEEV
+82 IGVEEV
-88 TIPVEDDEDSLSMS
+88 NIPIEDDEDNPSMS
-102 RAPLPPSLATRGTT
+102 RAPLAPSFATRGTT

-123 AGFEEELEKMLA
+123 AGFEEELQKMLEETQNA
-135 DAAKGDINIDLD
+135 EIQIDLH

-154 LGEDILN
+154 LGEEILN
-161 TAPGSKDTVLF
+161 TAPGCKESVLF
-172 ADDGFTLLNA
+172 AADGFTLLDQNEEA
-182 PKESD
+182 KED
-187 ETAEGKENVDIH
+187 IEDKENIDINIS
-199 VKINLEEVVDNN
+199 INLEEVLDNN
-211 AHLVDL
+211 THLVDL
-217 WKDEEVQEKKPQRPV
+217 WKDDEEPQPKPKKQIKTIEIV
-232 KKLELDSDTDNDNF
+232 TDTGEDNF
-246 LEATIIRPPIE
+246 LEDTVIRPPVE
-257 LPEIPVLNITSSAA
+257 LPEIPILNITSTAV
-271 KQGVTSTDWAE
+271 KPGVTFTEWAE
-282 MIDVSQPVPEFRE
+282 VIDVSQPVPEFRE
-295 TIKDMAQTY
+295 KIKDMAHSF

-370 NKMFGEV
+370 NKLFGDV

-469 RKVYVVSTPKR
+469 RRVYVVSTPKR

-486 YLYTGTGGKSKN
+486 YLYTGSGGKSKN
-498 ERFLVVDQEGNFQLR
+498 ERFLVLDQEGNFQLR

-524 RENEYKKNFGPKGGK
+524 RENEYKKNFGPKGGRQY
-539 TFMNPKAEQTM
+539 MNPKAEQTM
-550 WVAFIDHLKQQ
+550 WVAFIDHLKQK

-579 AESLMSV
+579 AENLMSV

-601 QKCLQRLKEPDRR
+601 QRCLQRLKEPDRK

-670 RTVVFDETT
+670 RTVVFDEIT
-679 KYDGLQRRTLA
+679 KYDGVERRPLA

-701 GRRGLDDTGTVII
+701 GRRGLDDTGTVIV
-714 LCKEGVPDL
+714 LCKDGVPDL
-723 VTLKGMMLGI
+723 VTLKAMMLGI
-733 PQKLSSQFRLTYAMI
+733 PQRLSSQFRLTYAMI

-761 MMQRSFREFNQ
+761 MMQRSFREFPL
-772 ICQADNYRKQLQL
+772 ICQADNHRKQLQL
-785 AEKEYSEKC
+785 AEKEFSEKC
-794 STPLASHL
+794 STPLAAHL

-812 AAYIDVLNEIM
+812 VAYIDVLNEIM
-823 PILLNTAK
+823 PILLNQPK
-831 VAKEMIPGKVLIVS
+831 VGKELTPGKILMLS
-845 AGPYMNQLG
+845 AGPYINQLG
-854 VLLNNNGPRQTPYK
+854 VLLNSSGPRQTPYK
-868 VLVLDAKIQDDAK
+868 VLVLETAEKDSNV
-881 YNFEVDEN
+881 YNFDIDDN
-889 WYRMLSFSALYDTIG
+889 WYRMLSFSAMYDYLG
-904 TEESTLD
+904 TEESTLK
-911 HTILCIAPKNIIAVT
+911 HTILCIAAKNIIAVT

-932 DPKVII
+932 DEKII
-938 DDWERRQMPRFK
+938 IQDYDKRQMPRFK

-955 SSCSSA
+955 ASCANA
-961 VQELSRMSHAVCSG
+961 VQELSRISHAVRTG
-975 ATTLEHVSLTQ
+975 ATTLERVSLTQ

-993 EILSS
+993 EILQS
-998 LDKMNKCHKEL
+998 LDKMNKCMNEL
-1009 QEHKKC
+1009 EAQKKY
-1015 TDIANFKTE
+1015 TDIANFKME
-1024 FAIVYERKLTERKRD
+1024 FAIVYERKQTERKRD

-1050 ALYPDYQRRL
+1050 ALYSDYQRRL
-1060 MVLRELSY
+1060 LVLRELNY

-1103 KTPAEIAALLS
+1103 KSPAEIAALLS
-1114 CFVFQARTQM
+1114 CFVFQARTQVEQ
-1124 DNQLTE
+1124 QLSD
-1130 KLTEGVKAI
+1130 KLADSVKYI
-1139 EQIDAELTAIESK
+1139 EQIEQELSAIEAK
-1152 YLVGQF
+1152 YMVSQF

-1196 VRCIQQLHELLVDV
+1196 VRCIQQLHELLIDV
-1210 KDAAVAVGDPK
+1210 KDAAVAIGDPK

-1245 TQKETIKLLKL
+1245 TQKET
-1256 NERAGAARLKLNQQN
+1256 
-1271 KSNSSMYRD
+1271 
-1280 IVLAASWTSDAKTN
+1280 VTS
-1294 NKEKAVEEPVS
+1294 
-1305 IQAGKE
+1305 
-1311 NIKAEVNKPKDKSPE
+1311 
-1326 AVEKSELEG
+1326 
-1335 TEKTNNSWRK
+1335 
-1345 PKNLKRPATH
+1345 
-1355 KKPTANAKSQE
+1355 
-1366 KKNPN
+1366 
-1371 TDEKRDEA
+1371 
-1379 KPIES
+1379 
-1384 DVRLG
+1384 
-1389 QFDDWADYA
+1389 

>member
-1 MSIDTENDFSDFKLP
+1 MSLDTENEFSDFKLP
-16 PIFEDLNER
+16 PVFEDLNER
-25 VKEYLLKPE
+25 LKEYLLKPE

-45 SHWHRESNIDS
+45 SHWQRETNVDS
-56 LFIHDDDD
+56 LFIYDNDD
-64 FGPDTTL
+64 FPSDTTL
-71 EVVRDPITGEI
+71 EVVRDPITGKI
-82 TGLEEV
+82 VGLEEV
-88 TIPVEDDEDSLSMS
+88 SIPVEDDEDSLSMS
-102 RAPLPPSLATRGTT
+102 RAPLPPSQSTRGTT

-123 AGFEEELEKMLA
+123 AGFEEELQKML
-135 DAAKGDINIDLD
+135 DEAATRDVNIDLD

-161 TAPGSKDTVLF
+161 RVPGYKESVLF
-172 ADDGFTLLNA
+172 AEDGYTLLND
-182 PKESD
+182 PNKEVVKKP
-187 ETAEGKENVDIH
+187 ENKEIDLN
-199 VKINLEEVVDNN
+199 VKINLEEVVDTN

-217 WKDEEVQEKKPQRPV
+217 WKDEEEPEKKPP
-232 KKLELDSDTDNDNF
+232 KKPTKQIELNPSDHDNF
-246 LEATIIRPPIE
+246 LEDTIIRPPVE
-257 LPEIPVLNITSSAA
+257 LPEIPILNITSSSV
-271 KQGVTSTDWAE
+271 KTGVTSTEWAE
-282 MIDVSQPVPEFRE
+282 MIDVSQPVPDFKEK
-295 TIKDMAQTY
+295 IKDMAHSY
-304 PFELDNF
+304 PFELDIF

-370 NKMFGEV
+370 NKLFGEV

-524 RENEYKKNFGPKGGK
+524 RETEYKKSFGPKGGK
-539 TFMNPKAEQTM
+539 MYMNPKAEQTM
-550 WVAFIDHLKQQ
+550 WVAFIDHLKQKE
-561 DKLPVVA
+561 KLPVVA

-579 AESLMSV
+579 AENLMSV

-649 SGFVKILFATET
+649 QGFVKILFATET

-679 KYDGLQRRTLA
+679 KYDGLQRRTLL

-714 LCKEGVPDL
+714 LCKDGVPPL
-723 VTLKGMMLGI
+723 VALKGMMLGI

-761 MMQRSFREFNQ
+761 MMQRSFREFSQ

-794 STPLASHL
+794 STPLAAHL

-812 AAYIDVLNEIM
+812 AMYMDVLNEIM
-823 PILLNTAK
+823 PILLNQAK
-831 VAKEMIPGKVLIVS
+831 VAKELVPGKILVIS
-845 AGPYMNQLG
+845 EGPYINQLG
-854 VLLNNNGPRQTPYK
+854 VLLNTIGPRQCPYR
-868 VLVLDAKIQDDAK
+868 VLVLNTAVIDNEV

-889 WYRMLSFSALYDTIG
+889 WYRVLSFSALYDSIG

-911 HTILCIAPKNIIAVT
+911 HTILCVAHKNIVAIT
-926 KMNLKI
+926 KINLKI
-932 DPKVII
+932 DAKVII
-938 DDWERRQMPRFK
+938 DDWERRQIPRFK

-955 SSCSSA
+955 STCTSA
-961 VQELSRMSHAVCSG
+961 VQELSRISHAVCSG
-975 ATTLEHVSLTQ
+975 ATVLQYVSLTQ

-993 EILSS
+993 EILQS
-998 LDKMNKCHKEL
+998 LDKMNKCLSDL
-1009 QEHKKC
+1009 QEQKKC
-1015 TDIANFKTE
+1015 TDIANFKRE
-1024 FAIVYERKLTERKRD
+1024 FAIVYERKMTERKRD

-1103 KTPAEIAALLS
+1103 KSPAEIAALLS
-1114 CFVFQARTQM
+1114 CFVFQARTQVELT
-1124 DNQLTE
+1124 QLTD
-1130 KLTEGVKAI
+1130 KLSEGVKAI
-1139 EQIDAELTAIESK
+1139 EEIDRELTQIEAK

-1164 LNFGLVRVVYEWA
+1164 LNFGLVKVVYEWA

-1210 KDAAVAVGDPK
+1210 KDAAVAIGDPK

-1245 TQKETIKLLKL
+1245 TQK
-1256 NERAGAARLKLNQQN
+1256 
-1271 KSNSSMYRD
+1271 D
-1280 IVLAASWTSDAKTN
+1280 
-1294 NKEKAVEEPVS
+1294 
-1305 IQAGKE
+1305 
-1311 NIKAEVNKPKDKSPE
+1311 NI
-1326 AVEKSELEG
+1326 
-1335 TEKTNNSWRK
+1335 TT
-1345 PKNLKRPATH
+1345 
-1355 KKPTANAKSQE
+1355 
-1366 KKNPN
+1366 
-1371 TDEKRDEA
+1371 
-1379 KPIES
+1379 
-1384 DVRLG
+1384 
-1389 QFDDWADYA
+1389 

>member
-1 MSIDTENDFSDFKLP
+1 MSNDTEDDLSDFRIP
-16 PIFEDLNER
+16 PIFDDLNER
-25 VKEYLLKPE
+25 LKEYLLKPE
-34 RLSIHQWERSQ
+34 RLSIHKWEKSQ
-45 SHWHRESNIDS
+45 SHWHRNSDVDS
-56 LFIHDDDD
+56 LFKIDDDD
-64 FGPDTTL
+64 FGLDTTL
-71 EVVRDPITGEI
+71 EVVRDPISGEI
-82 TGLEEV
+82 VGLEEV
-88 TIPVEDDEDSLSMS
+88 SIPIEEDEECMSMS

-116 TQSPFLP
+116 TRSPFMP
-123 AGFEEELEKMLA
+123 AGFEEELDKILNN
-135 DAAKGDINIDLD
+135 AANLKEINIDLD
-147 NEEPGKF
+147 NDEPGKF
-154 LGEDILN
+154 LGEDIL
-161 TAPGSKDTVLF
+161 TIPPGCKEGVIFANDGVSVL
-172 ADDGFTLLNA
+172 N
-182 PKESD
+182 D
-187 ETAEGKENVDIH
+187 ETKDESVEDENLDKIQNQ

-211 AHLVDL
+211 THLAGL
-217 WKDEEVQEKKPQRPV
+217 WNDDDDDQQAKSS
-232 KKLELDSDTDNDNF
+232 KLQQKIEPAANEADDDNF
-246 LEATIIRPPIE
+246 LESTVIRPPVE
-257 LPEIPVLNITSSAA
+257 LPEIPILNITSSSART
-271 KQGVTSTDWAE
+271 GVTSTEWAE
-282 MIDVSQPVPEFRE
+282 MIDVSLPVPEFKE
-295 TIKDMAQTY
+295 KIKDMAHTY

-370 NKMFGEV
+370 NKQFGEV

-387 ATASCLVMTTEI
+387 ATALCLVMTTEI

-486 YLYTGTGGKSKN
+486 YLYTGSGGKSKN
-498 ERFLVVDQEGNFQLR
+498 ERFLVIDQEGNFQLR

-524 RENEYKKNFGPKGGK
+524 RENDYKKNFGPKAGGK
-539 TFMNPKAEQTM
+539 QFQNPKAEQTM
-550 WVAFIDHLKQQ
+550 WVAFIDHLKQK

-579 AESLMSV
+579 AENLMSV
-586 DLTTAKEKGHIRSFF
+586 DLTTAKEKSHIRSFF
-601 QKCLQRLKEPDRR
+601 QRCLQRLKEPDRH

-649 SGFVKILFATET
+649 TGYVKILFATET

-670 RTVVFDETT
+670 RTVVFGEIT
-679 KYDGLQRRTLA
+679 KFDGQERRTLA

-714 LCKEGVPDL
+714 LCKDEVPNL
-723 VTLKGMMLGI
+723 VTLKGMMMGI

-772 ICQADNYRKQLQL
+772 IVQADNYRKQLQL

-794 STPLASHL
+794 SSPLASHL
-802 APLATFYDTA
+802 TPLATFYDTA
-812 AAYIDVLNEIM
+812 AAYVDVLNEIM
-823 PILLNTAK
+823 PILLSQAK
-831 VAKEMIPGKVLIVS
+831 LAKEMVPGKVLVVS
-845 AGPYMNQLG
+845 AGPYINQLG
-854 VLLNNNGPRQTPYK
+854 IYLSGNGPRQTPYK
-868 VLVLDAKIQDDAK
+868 VLVLNTAEQDPTR

-889 WYRMLSFSALYDTIG
+889 WYRMLGFSTMYDFVG

-911 HTILCIAPKNIIAVT
+911 HTILCIAAKNIVAVT
-926 KMNLKI
+926 KLNLKI
-932 DPKVII
+932 DANII
-938 DDWERRQMPRFK
+938 IQDWEKRQMPRFK

-955 SSCSSA
+955 SNCMNA
-961 VQELSRMSHAVCSG
+961 TQELSRLSHAVRTG
-975 ATTLEHVSLTQ
+975 ATSLEHVSLTQ
-986 SLSITTG
+986 SLAISTG
-993 EILSS
+993 EILQS
-998 LDKMNKCHKEL
+998 LDNLNRHKSEL
-1009 QEHKKC
+1009 EAQKKC
-1015 TDIANFKTE
+1015 TDIANFKSE
-1024 FAIVYERKLTERKRD
+1024 FAIVYERKQTERKRD

-1060 MVLRELSY
+1060 LVLRELNY

-1103 KTPAEIAALLS
+1103 KSPAEIAALLS
-1114 CFVFQARTQM
+1114 CFVFQARTQI
-1124 DNQLTE
+1124 DPQFTD
-1130 KLTEGVKAI
+1130 KLAEGVKAI
-1139 EQIDAELTAIESK
+1139 EQIDDELTKIEAK
-1152 YLVGQF
+1152 YMVNQF
-1158 EGQAER
+1158 EGQPER

-1196 VRCIQQLHELLVDV
+1196 VRCIQQLHELLIDV

-1245 TQKETIKLLKL
+1245 TQKESLT
-1256 NERAGAARLKLNQQN
+1256 
-1271 KSNSSMYRD
+1271 
-1280 IVLAASWTSDAKTN
+1280 V
-1294 NKEKAVEEPVS
+1294 
-1305 IQAGKE
+1305 
-1311 NIKAEVNKPKDKSPE
+1311 
-1326 AVEKSELEG
+1326 
-1335 TEKTNNSWRK
+1335 
-1345 PKNLKRPATH
+1345 
-1355 KKPTANAKSQE
+1355 
-1366 KKNPN
+1366 
-1371 TDEKRDEA
+1371 
-1379 KPIES
+1379 
-1384 DVRLG
+1384 
-1389 QFDDWADYA
+1389 

>member
-1 MSIDTENDFSDFKLP
+1 MSVDAEDEFSDFKLP
-16 PIFEDLNER
+16 PILDDLNER

-45 SHWHRESNIDS
+45 THWHRQTDVDS
-56 LFIHDDDD
+56 LFKIDDDD
-64 FGPDTTL
+64 IGPDTTL
-71 EVVRDPITGEI
+71 EVVRDPITGQI
-82 TGLEEV
+82 IGLEEIS
-88 TIPVEDDEDSLSMS
+88 IPVEDDEDSLSMS
-102 RAPLPPSLATRGTT
+102 RAPLPPGLATRGST
-116 TQSPFLP
+116 TQNPFLP
-123 AGFEEELEKMLA
+123 AGFEEELLKTLEE
-135 DAAKGDINIDLD
+135 AAQHKEININLD
-147 NEEPGKF
+147 ADEPGKF
-154 LGEDILN
+154 LGEDLLVIP
-161 TAPGSKDTVLF
+161 PGCKEGAIFASDGMTVL
-172 ADDGFTLLNA
+172 NH
-182 PKESD
+182 PNKEEVPSSD
-187 ETAEGKENVDIH
+187 SKEDVDIQI
-199 VKINLEEVVDNN
+199 KINLEEVVDSN
-211 AHLVDL
+211 AHLVGL
-217 WKDEEVQEKKPQRPV
+217 WKDDDEQQLKPRQLPKKPQEV
-232 KKLELDSDTDNDNF
+232 DSDSKDDNF
-246 LEATIIRPPIE
+246 LEGTIIQPPVE
-257 LPEIPVLNITSSAA
+257 LPEIPILNISGSAVRA
-271 KQGVTSTDWAE
+271 GAMSTEWAE
-282 MIDVSQPVPEFRE
+282 MIDVSQPVPEFKE
-295 TIKDMAQTY
+295 KIKDMAHSY

-486 YLYTGTGGKSKN
+486 YLYTGAGGKSKN

-524 RENEYKKNFGPKGGK
+524 REDKNEHKKNFGPKAGGK
-539 TFMNPKAEQTM
+539 QYNNPKADQTM
-550 WVAFIDHLKQQ
+550 WVAFIDHLRTH

-579 AESLMSV
+579 AENLMSV

-601 QKCLQRLKEPDRR
+601 QKCLQRLKEPDRK
-614 LPQVI
+614 LPQVV

-679 KYDGLQRRTLA
+679 KYDGMQRRTLA

-714 LCKEGVPDL
+714 LCKDGVPDL
-723 VTLKGMMLGI
+723 MTLKGMMLGI

-748 LSLLRAATVSVEG
+748 LSLLRVATVSVEG

-772 ICQADNYRKQLQL
+772 IIQADNYRKQLQL

-802 APLATFYDTA
+802 APLASFYDA
-812 AAYIDVLNEIM
+812 AAGYVDVLNEIM
-823 PILLNTAK
+823 PILLSQPK
-831 VAKEMIPGKVLIVS
+831 VAKELVAGKIMIVS
-845 AGPYMNQLG
+845 AGPFINQLS
-854 VLLNNNGPRQTPYK
+854 VYLNGNGPRQTPYK
-868 VLVLDAKIQDDAK
+868 VLVLNTAVQDTTR
-881 YNFEVDEN
+881 YNFDVDDN
-889 WYRMLSFSALYDTIG
+889 WFRMLSFSALYDSIG
-904 TEESTLD
+904 TEESTID
-911 HTILCIAPKNIIAVT
+911 HTILCIAPKNVVAVT
-926 KMNLKI
+926 KMTLKI
-932 DPKVII
+932 DPNLII
-938 DDWERRQMPRFK
+938 QDWEKRQMPRFK

-955 SSCSSA
+955 SSCAST
-961 VQELSRMSHAVCSG
+961 VQELSRLSHAVRTG
-975 ATTLEHVSLTQ
+975 VTTLERISLTQ
-986 SLSITTG
+986 YLSVSTG
-993 EILSS
+993 EILQT
-998 LDKMNKCHKEL
+998 LDKMNKFQSEL
-1009 QEHKKC
+1009 ETLKKS
-1015 TDIANFKTE
+1015 TDIANFKSE
-1024 FAIVYERKLTERKRD
+1024 FAIVYERKQAERKRD
-1039 KYKRLLSFENL
+1039 KYKRLLSYENL

-1060 MVLRELSY
+1060 MVLRELNY

-1114 CFVFQARTQM
+1114 CFVFQARTQVEP
-1124 DNQLTE
+1124 QLTE
-1130 KLTEGVKAI
+1130 RLEEAVKTI
-1139 EQIDAELTAIESK
+1139 EKIDEELTSIEYK
-1152 YLVGQF
+1152 YMVNQF
-1158 EGQAER
+1158 EGQQER

-1210 KDAAVAVGDPK
+1210 KDAAVAIGDPK

-1245 TQKETIKLLKL
+1245 TQKET
-1256 NERAGAARLKLNQQN
+1256 
-1271 KSNSSMYRD
+1271 
-1280 IVLAASWTSDAKTN
+1280 V
-1294 NKEKAVEEPVS
+1294 VS
-1305 IQAGKE
+1305 
-1311 NIKAEVNKPKDKSPE
+1311 
-1326 AVEKSELEG
+1326 
-1335 TEKTNNSWRK
+1335 
-1345 PKNLKRPATH
+1345 
-1355 KKPTANAKSQE
+1355 
-1366 KKNPN
+1366 
-1371 TDEKRDEA
+1371 
-1379 KPIES
+1379 
-1384 DVRLG
+1384 
-1389 QFDDWADYA
+1389 

>member
-1 MSIDTENDFSDFKLP
+1 MSLDADDEFSDFKVP
-16 PIFEDLNER
+16 PIFDDLNER

-34 RLSIHQWERSQ
+34 RLSIHKWERSQ
-45 SHWHRESNIDS
+45 THWHRKSDVNS
-56 LFIHDDDD
+56 LFTIDDDEV
-64 FGPDTTL
+64 GPDTTL

-82 TGLEEV
+82 VGLEEV
-88 TIPVEDDEDSLSMS
+88 SIPVEDDEDSMSMS

-123 AGFEEELEKMLA
+123 AGFEEELEKMLNDVA
-135 DAAKGDINIDLD
+135 QFEKIDIDLEND
-147 NEEPGKF
+147 EPGKF
-154 LGEDILN
+154 LGEDIL
-161 TAPGSKDTVLF
+161 TTPPGCKEGVLFHEDGMTVLNHESKEE
-172 ADDGFTLLNA
+172 AEKVDDEE
-182 PKESD
+182 K
-187 ETAEGKENVDIH
+187 VDIQIK
-199 VKINLEEVVDNN
+199 VNLEEVVDNN
-211 AHLVDL
+211 AHLVGL
-217 WKDEEVQEKKPQRPV
+217 WKDEEPQPKATKAAKKVAMQT
-232 KKLELDSDTDNDNF
+232 EGDDDNF
-246 LEATIIRPPIE
+246 LEGTIIHPPVE
-257 LPEIPVLNITSSAA
+257 LPDIPVLNITSSNVRT
-271 KQGVTSTDWAE
+271 GVTSTEWAE
-282 MIDVSQPVPEFRE
+282 MIDVSLPVPDFRE
-295 TIKDMAQTY
+295 KIKDMAHTY

-370 NKMFGEV
+370 NKQFGEV

-387 ATASCLVMTTEI
+387 ATAPCLVMTTEI

-486 YLYTGTGGKSKN
+486 YLYTGSGGKSKH
-498 ERFLVVDQEGNFQLR
+498 ERFLVIDQEGNFQLR

-524 RENEYKKNFGPKGGK
+524 RENEYKKGFGPKTGGK
-539 TFMNPKAEQTM
+539 QFQNPKADQTM
-550 WVAFIDHLKQQ
+550 WVAFIDHLKQK

-579 AESLMSV
+579 AENLMSV
-586 DLTTAKEKGHIRSFF
+586 DLTTAKEKSHIKSFF
-601 QKCLQRLKEPDRR
+601 QRCLQRLKEPDRR

-649 SGFVKILFATET
+649 TGYVKILFATET

-670 RTVVFDETT
+670 KTVVFDEVT
-679 KYDGLQRRTLA
+679 KFDGQQRRTLA

-714 LCKEGVPDL
+714 LCKDGVPDL
-723 VTLKGMMLGI
+723 VTLKGMMMGI

-772 ICQADNYRKQLQL
+772 ICQADNHRKQLQL

-794 STPLASHL
+794 STPLPSHL
-802 APLATFYDTA
+802 APLASFYDTA

-823 PILLNTAK
+823 PLLLNQSK
-831 VAKEMIPGKVLIVS
+831 VAKEMVPGKILVIS
-845 AGPYMNQLG
+845 AGPFINQLG
-854 VLLNNNGPRQTPYK
+854 VYLNGNGPRQTPYK
-868 VLVLDAKIQDDAK
+868 VLVLNTAEQDPAR
-881 YNFEVDEN
+881 YNFEVDDN
-889 WYRMLSFSALYDTIG
+889 WFRMLSFSTMYDGIG

-911 HTILCIAPKNIIAVT
+911 HTILCIAPKNVVAVT

-932 DPKVII
+932 DVNII
-938 DDWERRQMPRFK
+938 IQDWEKRQMPRFK

-955 SSCSSA
+955 STCASA
-961 VQELSRMSHAVCSG
+961 VQELSRISHAVKTG

-986 SLSITTG
+986 SLAISTG
-993 EILSS
+993 EILQS
-998 LDKMNKCHKEL
+998 LDKMNKLMTEL
-1009 QEHKKC
+1009 ESQKKC
-1015 TDIANFKTE
+1015 TDIANFKSE
-1024 FAIVYERKLTERKRD
+1024 FAIVYERKQTERKRD

-1060 MVLRELSY
+1060 LVLRELNY

-1103 KTPAEIAALLS
+1103 KSPAEIAALLS
-1114 CFVFQARTQM
+1114 CFVFQARTQVEP
-1124 DNQLTE
+1124 QLTE
-1130 KLTEGVKAI
+1130 KLAEGVKAI
-1139 EQIDAELTAIESK
+1139 EQIDDELTKIESK
-1152 YLVGQF
+1152 YMVGQF

-1196 VRCIQQLHELLVDV
+1196 VRCIQQLHELLIDV

-1245 TQKETIKLLKL
+1245 TQKE
-1256 NERAGAARLKLNQQN
+1256 
-1271 KSNSSMYRD
+1271 S
-1280 IVLAASWTSDAKTN
+1280 V
-1294 NKEKAVEEPVS
+1294 VV
-1305 IQAGKE
+1305 
-1311 NIKAEVNKPKDKSPE
+1311 
-1326 AVEKSELEG
+1326 
-1335 TEKTNNSWRK
+1335 
-1345 PKNLKRPATH
+1345 
-1355 KKPTANAKSQE
+1355 
-1366 KKNPN
+1366 
-1371 TDEKRDEA
+1371 
-1379 KPIES
+1379 
-1384 DVRLG
+1384 
-1389 QFDDWADYA
+1389 

>member
-1 MSIDTENDFSDFKLP
+1 MSVDTENDFSDFKLP

-45 SHWHRESNIDS
+45 SNWHRESNVDS

-71 EVVRDPITGEI
+71 EAIERSAYLIQVVRDPLTGEI

-88 TIPVEDDEDSLSMS
+88 SIPVEDDEDNLSMS

-135 DAAKGDINIDLD
+135 EAASGDVNIDLD

-161 TAPGSKDTVLF
+161 TAPGCKETVLF

-182 PKESD
+182 PKEDKSSED
-187 ETAEGKENVDIH
+187 KENVDIH

-211 AHLVDL
+211 AHLVGKSDVFSQANL
-217 WKDEEVQEKKPQRPV
+217 WKEEEVSEIKPQKPV
-232 KKLELDSDTDNDNF
+232 KKIELDADPDNDNF

-257 LPEIPVLNITSSAA
+257 LPELPVLNITSSAA
-271 KQGVTSTDWAE
+271 KTGVTSTEWAE

-295 TIKDMAQTY
+295 KIKDMAQTY

-469 RKVYVVSTPKR
+469 RKVFVVSTPKR

-524 RENEYKKNFGPKGGK
+524 RENEYKKNFGPK
-539 TFMNPKAEQTM
+539 EL
-550 WVAFIDHLKQQ
+550 IC
-561 DKLPVVA
+561 
-568 FTLSRNRCDQN
+568 RCDQN
-579 AESLMSV
+579 AENLMSV

-679 KYDGLQRRTLA
+679 KYDGLQRRVLA

-802 APLATFYDTA
+802 APLAAFYDTA
-812 AAYIDVLNEIM
+812 AMYIDVLNEIM
-823 PILLNTAK
+823 PILLGTAK
-831 VAKEMIPGKVLIVS
+831 ISKEMTTGRVLVVS

-868 VLVLDAKIQDDAK
+868 VLLLDTKVQDNAK

-889 WYRMLSFSALYDTIG
+889 WYRILSFSAMYSSIG

-911 HTILCIAPKNIIAVT
+911 HTILCIAPRNIVSVT
-926 KMNLKI
+926 KMTLKI

-938 DDWERRQMPRFK
+938 DDWEKRQIPSTGTIPHLTRRMLRSNTIRSYKPNAIPRHYHGRNTHFYRQNEQM
-950 DAPVG
+950 
-955 SSCSSA
+955 
-961 VQELSRMSHAVCSG
+961 H
-975 ATTLEHVSLTQ
+975 
-986 SLSITTG
+986 
-993 EILSS
+993 
-998 LDKMNKCHKEL
+998 
-1009 QEHKKC
+1009 
-1015 TDIANFKTE
+1015 
-1024 FAIVYERKLTERKRD
+1024 
-1039 KYKRLLSFENL
+1039 
-1050 ALYPDYQRRL
+1050 
-1060 MVLRELSY
+1060 
-1068 IDEHDSVILK
+1068 

-1114 CFVFQARTQM
+1114 CFVFQARTQVE
-1124 DNQLTE
+1124 NQLTD
-1130 KLTEGVKAI
+1130 KLAEGVKAI
-1139 EQIDAELTAIESK
+1139 EKIDAELTAIESK

-1245 TQKETIKLLKL
+1245 TQKET
-1256 NERAGAARLKLNQQN
+1256 
-1271 KSNSSMYRD
+1271 
-1280 IVLAASWTSDAKTN
+1280 VTT
-1294 NKEKAVEEPVS
+1294 
-1305 IQAGKE
+1305 
-1311 NIKAEVNKPKDKSPE
+1311 
-1326 AVEKSELEG
+1326 
-1335 TEKTNNSWRK
+1335 
-1345 PKNLKRPATH
+1345 
-1355 KKPTANAKSQE
+1355 
-1366 KKNPN
+1366 
-1371 TDEKRDEA
+1371 
-1379 KPIES
+1379 
-1384 DVRLG
+1384 
-1389 QFDDWADYA
+1389 

>member
-1 MSIDTENDFSDFKLP
+1 MALDNEDEFTDFKLP

-25 VKEYLLKPE
+25 VKEYILKPE
-34 RLSIHQWERSQ
+34 RLSIHKWERSQ
-45 SHWHRESNIDS
+45 THWHRKTDIDS
-56 LFIHDDDD
+56 LFKIDDDD
-64 FGPDTTL
+64 FGPDSTL

-82 TGLEEV
+82 TGLDEIS
-88 TIPVEDDEDSLSMS
+88 IPVEDDEDSLSMS
-102 RAPLPPSLATRGTT
+102 RAPLPPSLATRGAT

-123 AGFEEELEKMLA
+123 AGFEEELQHMLKESA
-135 DAAKGDINIDLD
+135 NFVDINIDLGND
-147 NEEPGKF
+147 VSGKF
-154 LGEDILN
+154 LGEDLLTIP
-161 TAPGSKDTVLF
+161 PGSKEGVLFGEDGVTVLNQPNNE
-172 ADDGFTLLNA
+172 A
-182 PKESD
+182 
-187 ETAEGKENVDIH
+187 AEKIEKSEVIDMQ

-211 AHLVDL
+211 AHLVGL
-217 WKDEEVQEKKPQRPV
+217 WKDDDEPQIQKQKPANKIQIEPSEE
-232 KKLELDSDTDNDNF
+232 DDNF
-246 LEATIIRPPIE
+246 LESTVIKPPVE
-257 LPEIPVLNITSSAA
+257 LPEIPVLTITGSAV
-271 KQGVTSTDWAE
+271 KTGVTCTQWAE
-282 MIDVSQPVPEFRE
+282 MIDVSLPVPEFNE
-295 TIKDMAQTY
+295 KLKDMAHTY

-370 NKMFGEV
+370 NKLFGEV

-387 ATASCLVMTTEI
+387 ATAPCLVMTTEI

-426 NAERGYVW
+426 NTERGYVW

-486 YLYTGTGGKSKN
+486 YLYTGSNGKTKN
-498 ERFLVVDQEGNFQLR
+498 ERFLVLDHDGQFQLR

-524 RENEYKKNFGPKGGK
+524 RESDNKKSFGPKGGK
-539 TFMNPKAEQTM
+539 QYSNPKADQTM
-550 WVAFIDHLKQQ
+550 WVAFIDHLRQK

-579 AESLMSV
+579 AENLMSV

-601 QKCLQRLKEPDRR
+601 LRCLQRLKEPDRV
-614 LPQVI
+614 LPQVK
-619 RLQRVLENGIGV
+619 RLQTVLENGIGV

-649 SGFVKILFATET
+649 SGYVKILFATET

-670 RTVVFDETT
+670 RTVVFDEST
-679 KYDGLQRRTLA
+679 KFDGVQRRTLL

-714 LCKEGVPDL
+714 LCKDGVPDL
-723 VTLKGMMLGI
+723 MTLKGMMMGI
-733 PQKLSSQFRLTYAMI
+733 PEKLTSQFRLTYAMI
-748 LSLLRAATVSVEG
+748 LSLLRVATVSVEG
-761 MMQRSFREFNQ
+761 MMQRSFREINQ
-772 ICQADNYRKQLQL
+772 IVQSDNYKKQLLL

-802 APLATFYDTA
+802 APLATFYDNATK
-812 AAYIDVLNEIM
+812 YIDILNNIM
-823 PILLNTAK
+823 PVLLSQPK
-831 VAKEMIPGKVLIVS
+831 VTKEIVPGRIFIIS
-845 AGPYMNQLG
+845 AGPYINQLG
-854 VLLNNNGPRQTPYK
+854 VYLSSNGPRQTPYK
-868 VLVLDAKIQDDAK
+868 VLVLDTAEQDTTR
-881 YNFEVDEN
+881 YNFDIDEN
-889 WYRMLSFSALYDTIG
+889 WFRLLGFSAIYDTTG
-904 TEESTLD
+904 TEESTLN
-911 HTILCIAPKNIIAVT
+911 HTILCIGPKNIVAIT
-926 KMNLKI
+926 KTTIKI
-932 DPKVII
+932 DVNLVIQ
-938 DDWERRQMPRFK
+938 DWEKRQIPRFK

-955 SSCSSA
+955 SSCA
-961 VQELSRMSHAVCSG
+961 NVVQELSRLSHAIRTG
-975 ATTLEHVSLTQ
+975 ASNFEYINLKQ
-986 SLSITTG
+986 SLPVTSG
-993 EILSS
+993 ELLHLLDDMSKYEEIL
-998 LDKMNKCHKEL
+998 KT
-1009 QEHKKC
+1009 QKKH
-1015 TDIANFKTE
+1015 TDIANFKSE
-1024 FAIVYERKLTERKRD
+1024 LAIVYERKQTERKRD

-1060 MVLRELSY
+1060 LVLRELKY
-1068 IDEHDSVILK
+1068 IDEHDSVMLK

-1090 IISELVFRNVFTD
+1090 IISELVFRNVFTN
-1103 KTPAEIAALLS
+1103 KSPAEIAALLS
-1114 CFVFQARTQM
+1114 AFVFQARTQIEPV
-1124 DNQLTE
+1124 LTE
-1130 KLTEGVKAI
+1130 KLAEGRKAI
-1139 EQIDAELTAIESK
+1139 EEIDDDLMKIEAN
-1152 YLVGQF
+1152 YMVNQF
-1158 EGQAER
+1158 EGQPER

-1196 VRCIQQLHELLVDV
+1196 VRCIQQLHELLIDV
-1210 KDAAVAVGDPK
+1210 KDAAVAIGDPK

-1245 TQKETIKLLKL
+1245 TQKET
-1256 NERAGAARLKLNQQN
+1256 
-1271 KSNSSMYRD
+1271 
-1280 IVLAASWTSDAKTN
+1280 VT
-1294 NKEKAVEEPVS
+1294 V
-1305 IQAGKE
+1305 
-1311 NIKAEVNKPKDKSPE
+1311 
-1326 AVEKSELEG
+1326 
-1335 TEKTNNSWRK
+1335 
-1345 PKNLKRPATH
+1345 
-1355 KKPTANAKSQE
+1355 
-1366 KKNPN
+1366 
-1371 TDEKRDEA
+1371 
-1379 KPIES
+1379 
-1384 DVRLG
+1384 
-1389 QFDDWADYA
+1389 

>member
-1 MSIDTENDFSDFKLP
+1 MSLELEDEVFSDLKPP
-16 PIFEDLNER
+16 PIFEDLSER
-25 VKEYLLKPE
+25 VKNYLLKPE
-34 RLSIHQWERSQ
+34 RLSIHKWERSQ
-45 SHWHRESNIDS
+45 THWHRTTDIDS
-56 LFIHDDDD
+56 LFKIDDDD
-64 FGPDTTL
+64 LGLDTTL
-71 EVVRDPITGEI
+71 EVVRDPLTGEI
-82 TGLEEV
+82 VGLEEV
-88 TIPVEDDEDSLSMS
+88 SIPVDDDEDSLSMS
-102 RAPLPPSLATRGTT
+102 RAPLPPSQATRGSTM
-116 TQSPFLP
+116 QNPFLP
-123 AGFEEELEKMLA
+123 GGFEEELQQML
-135 DAAKGDINIDLD
+135 DVAAKTGEILIDLEHD
-147 NEEPGKF
+147 EPGKF
-154 LGEDILN
+154 LGEEILT
-161 TAPGSKDTVLF
+161 TAPGAKESVVF
-172 ADDGFTLLNA
+172 ANDGMTLLSEANKDA
-182 PKESD
+182 PQEQSEEVEQID
-187 ETAEGKENVDIH
+187 
-199 VKINLEEVVDNN
+199 INLEEVVESHTHLAGLWQDDNEQ
-211 AHLVDL
+211 
-217 WKDEEVQEKKPQRPV
+217 EETKKPKP
-232 KKLELDSDTDNDNF
+232 KKVHIEIEKDPAEDNF
-246 LEATIIRPPIE
+246 LESTVIHPPVE
-257 LPEIPVLNITSSAA
+257 LPEIPVLNITNSAA
-271 KQGVTSTDWAE
+271 KMGVTSTEWAE
-282 MIDVSQPVPEFRE
+282 MIDVSRPVPEFRE
-295 TIKDMAQTY
+295 KIKDMAHTY
-304 PFELDNF
+304 PFELDIF

-339 EYAIAMSRRNCTR
+339 EYAIGMSRRNCTR

-370 NKMFGEV
+370 NKTFGEV

-486 YLYTGTGGKSKN
+486 YLYTGSGGKSKH

-524 RENEYKKNFGPKGGK
+524 RENEYKKSFGPKGGK
-539 TFMNPKAEQTM
+539 QFGNPKAEQTM
-550 WVAFIDHLKQQ
+550 WVAFIDHLRSS

-579 AESLMSV
+579 AESLLSV
-586 DLTTAKEKGHIRSFF
+586 DLTTAKEKSHIRSFF
-601 QKCLQRLKEPDRR
+601 SKCLHRLKEPDRR

-649 SGFVKILFATET
+649 TGHVKLLFATET

-670 RTVVFDETT
+670 RTVVFDDIT
-679 KYDGLQRRTLA
+679 KFDGIQSRSLA

-714 LCKEGVPDL
+714 LCKEGVPDQM
-723 VTLKGMMLGI
+723 TLKGMMLGT

-748 LSLLRAATVSVEG
+748 LSLLRVATVSVEG
-761 MMQRSFREFNQ
+761 MMQRSFREFHQ
-772 ICQADNYRKQLQL
+772 VCQADNYRKQLEI

-794 STPLASHL
+794 NTPLSSHL
-802 APLATFYDTA
+802 TPLATFYDTA
-812 AAYIDVLNEIM
+812 VAYIEVLNEIM
-823 PILLNTAK
+823 PILLNQPK
-831 VAKEMIPGKVLIVS
+831 VVKEFVPGKVIILS
-845 AGPYMNQLG
+845 AGPYINQLG
-854 VLLNNNGPRQTPYK
+854 VYLSGNGPRLTPYK
-868 VLVLDAKIQDDAK
+868 VLVLNTAEKDTTR
-881 YNFEVDEN
+881 YNFDVDDN
-889 WYRMLSFSALYDTIG
+889 WYRMLSFSATYDNIG
-904 TEESTLD
+904 TEESTMD
-911 HTILCIAPKNIIAVT
+911 HTILCIAPKNVVAVT

-932 DPKVII
+932 DHSII
-938 DDWERRQMPRFK
+938 IQDWEKRQMPRFK

-955 SSCSSA
+955 STCASA
-961 VQELSRMSHAVCSG
+961 VQELSRISHAVRTG
-975 ATTLEHVSLTQ
+975 ATTLDRVSLTQ
-986 SLSITTG
+986 SLAISTG
-993 EILSS
+993 EILHS
-998 LDKMNKCHKEL
+998 LDKMNKLKNEL
-1009 QEHKKC
+1009 DAQKKA
-1015 TDIANFKTE
+1015 TDIANFKSE
-1024 FAIVYERKLTERKRD
+1024 FAIVYERKQAERKRD

-1060 MVLRELSY
+1060 LVLRELNY

-1078 GRVACGMGTNEL
+1078 GRVACCMGTNEL

-1103 KTPAEIAALLS
+1103 KSPAEIAALLS
-1114 CFVFQARTQM
+1114 CFVFQAKTRSEQV
-1124 DNQLTE
+1124 LTD
-1130 KLTEGVKAI
+1130 KLAEGVKAI
-1139 EQIDAELTAIESK
+1139 EHIDEELAAIEAK

-1158 EGQAER
+1158 EGQPER

-1182 AEIMDL
+1182 AEIVDL

-1210 KDAAVAVGDPK
+1210 KDAAVAIGDPK

-1245 TQKETIKLLKL
+1245 TQRETVI
-1256 NERAGAARLKLNQQN
+1256 
-1271 KSNSSMYRD
+1271 S
-1280 IVLAASWTSDAKTN
+1280 
-1294 NKEKAVEEPVS
+1294 
-1305 IQAGKE
+1305 
-1311 NIKAEVNKPKDKSPE
+1311 
-1326 AVEKSELEG
+1326 
-1335 TEKTNNSWRK
+1335 
-1345 PKNLKRPATH
+1345 
-1355 KKPTANAKSQE
+1355 
-1366 KKNPN
+1366 
-1371 TDEKRDEA
+1371 
-1379 KPIES
+1379 
-1384 DVRLG
+1384 
-1389 QFDDWADYA
+1389 

>member
-1 MSIDTENDFSDFKLP
+1 MSLDTDDEFADFKVP
-16 PIFEDLNER
+16 PIFDDLNER
-25 VKEYLLKPE
+25 VKGYLLKPE
-34 RLSIHQWERSQ
+34 RLSIHKWERSQ
-45 SHWHRESNIDS
+45 THWHRKSDVNS
-56 LFIHDDDD
+56 LFTIDDDEI
-64 FGPDTTL
+64 GPDTTL

-82 TGLEEV
+82 VGIEEV
-88 TIPVEDDEDSLSMS
+88 SIPVEDDEDSMSMS

-123 AGFEEELEKMLA
+123 AGFEEELDRMLNEVAQFEKI
-135 DAAKGDINIDLD
+135 DIDLEND
-147 NEEPGKF
+147 EPGKF
-154 LGEDILN
+154 LGEDIL
-161 TAPGSKDTVLF
+161 TIPPGCKEGVLFHEDGMTVLNHENKEETEKV
-172 ADDGFTLLNA
+172 DDEE
-182 PKESD
+182 K
-187 ETAEGKENVDIH
+187 VDIQI
-199 VKINLEEVVDNN
+199 KINLEEVVDNN
-211 AHLVDL
+211 AHLVGL
-217 WKDEEVQEKKPQRPV
+217 WKDEEPQPKATKPKKVEMQI
-232 KKLELDSDTDNDNF
+232 EGEDDNF
-246 LEATIIRPPIE
+246 LESTIIHPPEE
-257 LPEIPVLNITSSAA
+257 LPEIPILNITSSNVRT
-271 KQGVTSTDWAE
+271 GVTSTEWAE
-282 MIDVSQPVPEFRE
+282 MIDVSQPVPEFKE
-295 TIKDMAQTY
+295 KIKDMAHTY

-370 NKMFGEV
+370 NKQFGEV

-387 ATASCLVMTTEI
+387 ATAPCLVMTTEI

-486 YLYTGTGGKSKN
+486 YLYTGSGGKSKN
-498 ERFLVVDQEGNFQLR
+498 ERFLVIDQEGNFQLR
-513 GYNEAVAAKKA
+513 GYNDAVAAKKA
-524 RENEYKKNFGPKGGK
+524 RENEYKKGFGPKAGGK
-539 TFMNPKAEQTM
+539 QFQNPKADQTM
-550 WVAFIDHLKQQ
+550 WVAFIDHLRQK

-579 AESLMSV
+579 AENLMSV
-586 DLTTAKEKGHIRSFF
+586 DLTTGKEKSHIKSFF
-601 QKCLQRLKEPDRR
+601 QRCLQRLKEPDRR

-649 SGFVKILFATET
+649 TGYVKILFATET

-670 RTVVFDETT
+670 RTVVFDEVT
-679 KYDGLQRRTLA
+679 KFDGQQRRTLA

-714 LCKEGVPDL
+714 LCKDGVPDL
-723 VTLKGMMLGI
+723 VTLKGMMMGI

-772 ICQADNYRKQLQL
+772 ICQADNHRKQLQL

-794 STPLASHL
+794 STPLPSHL
-802 APLATFYDTA
+802 APLASFYDTA
-812 AAYIDVLNEIM
+812 AGYIDVLNDIM
-823 PILLNTAK
+823 PLLLNQSK
-831 VAKEMIPGKVLIVS
+831 VAKEMVAGKVLVIS
-845 AGPYMNQLG
+845 AGPYINQLG
-854 VLLNNNGPRQTPYK
+854 VYLNGNGPRQTPYK
-868 VLVLDAKIQDDAK
+868 VLVLNTAEKDPAR
-881 YNFEVDEN
+881 YNFEVDDN
-889 WYRMLSFSALYDTIG
+889 WFRMLSFSTMYDGIG
-904 TEESTLD
+904 TEESTMD
-911 HTILCIAPKNIIAVT
+911 HTILCIAPKNIVAIT

-932 DPKVII
+932 DVNII
-938 DDWERRQMPRFK
+938 IQDWEKRQMPRFK
-950 DAPVG
+950 DAPIG
-955 SSCSSA
+955 STCASA
-961 VQELSRMSHAVCSG
+961 VQELSRISHAVRTG

-986 SLSITTG
+986 SMAISTG
-993 EILSS
+993 EILQT
-998 LDKMNKCHKEL
+998 LDKMNKLMAEL
-1009 QEHKKC
+1009 VVQKKC
-1015 TDIANFKTE
+1015 TDIANFKSE
-1024 FAIVYERKLTERKRD
+1024 FAIVYERKQTERKRD

-1060 MVLRELSY
+1060 MVLRELNY

-1103 KTPAEIAALLS
+1103 KSPAEIAALLS
-1114 CFVFQARTQM
+1114 CFVFQARTQIEP
-1124 DNQLTE
+1124 QLTE
-1130 KLTEGVKAI
+1130 KLAEGVKAI
-1139 EQIDAELTAIESK
+1139 ELIDDELTKIESK

-1196 VRCIQQLHELLVDV
+1196 VRCIQQLHELLIDV

-1245 TQKETIKLLKL
+1245 TQKESVT
-1256 NERAGAARLKLNQQN
+1256 
-1271 KSNSSMYRD
+1271 
-1280 IVLAASWTSDAKTN
+1280 V
-1294 NKEKAVEEPVS
+1294 
-1305 IQAGKE
+1305 
-1311 NIKAEVNKPKDKSPE
+1311 
-1326 AVEKSELEG
+1326 
-1335 TEKTNNSWRK
+1335 
-1345 PKNLKRPATH
+1345 
-1355 KKPTANAKSQE
+1355 
-1366 KKNPN
+1366 
-1371 TDEKRDEA
+1371 
-1379 KPIES
+1379 
-1384 DVRLG
+1384 
-1389 QFDDWADYA
+1389 

>member
-1 MSIDTENDFSDFKLP
+1 MPVDTEEEYSFIKPP
-16 PIFEDLNER
+16 PIFDDLNER

-45 SHWHRESNIDS
+45 NHWHRTPDIDS
-56 LFIHDDDD
+56 LFKIDEDDI
-64 FGPDTTL
+64 GLDTTL

-82 TGLEEV
+82 IGVEEV
-88 TIPVEDDEDSLSMS
+88 SIPVEDDEVSLSMS
-102 RAPLPPSLATRGTT
+102 RTPLPPNMATRGTI
-116 TQSPFLP
+116 TQNPFLP
-123 AGFEEELEKMLA
+123 AGFEEELEKMLEE
-135 DAAKGDINIDLD
+135 AAKTGEVIVNLES
-147 NEEPGKF
+147 EEPGKF
-154 LGEDILN
+154 LGEDIL
-161 TAPGSKDTVLF
+161 TQPPGCQENVVF
-172 ADDGFTLLNA
+172 ANDGVTLLDSTN
-182 PKESD
+182 
-187 ETAEGKENVDIH
+187 ENNQSMEKQEDIQID
-199 VKINLEEVVDNN
+199 INLEEVVDNN
-211 AHLVDL
+211 THLVGL
-217 WKDEEVQEKKPQRPV
+217 WQDDDEIQQEKPKPI
-232 KKLELDSDTDNDNF
+232 KKIELDIESDVANDNF
-246 LEATIIRPPIE
+246 LESTIIKPPVE
-257 LPEIPVLNITSSAA
+257 LPEIPVLNITNPTART
-271 KQGVTSTDWAE
+271 GVTSTEWAE
-282 MIDVSQPVPEFRE
+282 MIDVSQPVPEFKER
-295 TIKDMAQTY
+295 IKDLAHAY

-370 NKMFGEV
+370 NKTFGEV

-387 ATASCLVMTTEI
+387 STASCLVMTTEI

-469 RKVYVVSTPKR
+469 RKVFVVSTPKR

-486 YLYTGTGGKSKN
+486 YLYTGSGGKSKH
-498 ERFLVVDQEGNFQLR
+498 ERFLVVDQEGKFQLR

-524 RENEYKKNFGPKGGK
+524 RENEYKKSFGPKGGK
-539 TFMNPKAEQTM
+539 QFGNPKAEQTM
-550 WVAFIDHLKQQ
+550 WVALIDHLRSN

-568 FTLSRNRCDQN
+568 FTLSRNRCDHN
-579 AESLMSV
+579 AENLMSV

-601 QKCLQRLKEPDRR
+601 QRCLQRLKEPDRK

-649 SGFVKILFATET
+649 SGYVKILFATET

-670 RTVVFDETT
+670 RTVIFDDIT
-679 KYDGLQRRTLA
+679 KFDGLQSRSLV

-714 LCKEGVPDL
+714 LCKDGVPDQM
-723 VTLKGMMLGI
+723 TLKEMMLGT

-748 LSLLRAATVSVEG
+748 LSLLRVATVSVEG
-761 MMQRSFREFNQ
+761 MMQRSFRELHQVLQQDNNKKLLQ
-772 ICQADNYRKQLQL
+772 I

-794 STPLASHL
+794 GTPLASHL

-812 AAYIDVLNEIM
+812 VGYIDVLNEMM
-823 PILLNTAK
+823 PLLLSQPKVSKEFVAGRILL
-831 VAKEMIPGKVLIVS
+831 LS
-845 AGPYMNQLG
+845 AGPYINQLG
-854 VLLNNNGPRQTPYK
+854 IYLNSSGPRQTPYK
-868 VLVLDAKIQDDAK
+868 VLVLNTVEQDTNRYNFDLDDA
-881 YNFEVDEN
+881 
-889 WYRMLSFSALYDTIG
+889 WYRMLSFSAMYDHIG
-904 TEESTLD
+904 TEESTLE
-911 HTILCIAPKNIIAVT
+911 HTILTIAAKNIIAVT
-926 KMNLKI
+926 KTSLKI
-932 DPKVII
+932 DASII
-938 DDWERRQMPRFK
+938 IQDWEKRQMPRFK

-955 SSCSSA
+955 TSCANA
-961 VQELSRMSHAVCSG
+961 VQELSRLSHAVRTG
-975 ATTLEHVSLTQ
+975 ASALESISLTQ
-986 SLSITTG
+986 SLNISTG
-993 EILSS
+993 ELLHS
-998 LDKMNKCHKEL
+998 LDKMNKLKAEL
-1009 QEHKKC
+1009 DTQKKS
-1015 TDIANFKTE
+1015 TGIANFKNE
-1024 FAIVYERKLTERKRD
+1024 FAIVYERKQAERKRD
-1039 KYKRLLSFENL
+1039 KYKRLLSFESL
-1050 ALYPDYQRRL
+1050 ALYPDYQGRL
-1060 MVLRELSY
+1060 LVLRELNY

-1078 GRVACGMGTNEL
+1078 GRVACCMGTNEL

-1103 KTPAEIAALLS
+1103 KNPAEIAALLS
-1114 CFVFQARTQM
+1114 CFVFQAKTHVDQV
-1124 DNQLTE
+1124 LTD

-1139 EQIDAELTAIESK
+1139 EVIEEELCSIEAKHGVS
-1152 YLVGQF
+1152 QF
-1158 EGQAER
+1158 EGQQER

-1210 KDAAVAVGDPK
+1210 KDAAVAIGDPK

-1245 TQKETIKLLKL
+1245 TQRETVI
-1256 NERAGAARLKLNQQN
+1256 
-1271 KSNSSMYRD
+1271 S
-1280 IVLAASWTSDAKTN
+1280 
-1294 NKEKAVEEPVS
+1294 
-1305 IQAGKE
+1305 
-1311 NIKAEVNKPKDKSPE
+1311 
-1326 AVEKSELEG
+1326 
-1335 TEKTNNSWRK
+1335 
-1345 PKNLKRPATH
+1345 
-1355 KKPTANAKSQE
+1355 
-1366 KKNPN
+1366 
-1371 TDEKRDEA
+1371 
-1379 KPIES
+1379 
-1384 DVRLG
+1384 
-1389 QFDDWADYA
+1389 

>member
-1 MSIDTENDFSDFKLP
+1 
-16 PIFEDLNER
+16 
-25 VKEYLLKPE
+25 KEYLLKPE

-45 SHWHRESNIDS
+45 NHWHRTPDIDS
-56 LFIHDDDD
+56 LFKIDEDDI
-64 FGPDTTL
+64 GLDTTL

-82 TGLEEV
+82 IGVEEV
-88 TIPVEDDEDSLSMS
+88 SIPVEDDEVSLSMS
-102 RAPLPPSLATRGTT
+102 RTPLPPNMATRGTI
-116 TQSPFLP
+116 TQNPFLP
-123 AGFEEELEKMLA
+123 AGFEEELEKMLEE
-135 DAAKGDINIDLD
+135 AAKTGEVIVNLE

-154 LGEDILN
+154 LGEDIL
-161 TAPGSKDTVLF
+161 TQPPGCQENVVF
-172 ADDGFTLLNA
+172 ANDGVTLLDSTN
-182 PKESD
+182 
-187 ETAEGKENVDIH
+187 ENNQSMEKQEDVQID
-199 VKINLEEVVDNN
+199 INLEEVVDNN
-211 AHLVDL
+211 THLVGL
-217 WKDEEVQEKKPQRPV
+217 WQDDDEIQQEKPKPI
-232 KKLELDSDTDNDNF
+232 KKIELDIESDEANDNF
-246 LEATIIRPPIE
+246 LESTIIKPPVE
-257 LPEIPVLNITSSAA
+257 LPEIPVLNITNPTART
-271 KQGVTSTDWAE
+271 GVTSTEWAE
-282 MIDVSQPVPEFRE
+282 MIDVSQPVPEFKER
-295 TIKDMAQTY
+295 IKDLAHAY

-370 NKMFGEV
+370 NKTFGEV

-387 ATASCLVMTTEI
+387 STASCLVMTTEI

-469 RKVYVVSTPKR
+469 RKVFVVSTPKR

-486 YLYTGTGGKSKN
+486 YLYTGSGGKSKH
-498 ERFLVVDQEGNFQLR
+498 ERFLVVDQEGKFQLR

-524 RENEYKKNFGPKGGK
+524 RENEYKKSFGPKGGK
-539 TFMNPKAEQTM
+539 QFGNPKAEQTM
-550 WVAFIDHLKQQ
+550 WVALIDHLRSN

-568 FTLSRNRCDQN
+568 FTLSRNRCDHN
-579 AESLMSV
+579 AENLMSV

-601 QKCLQRLKEPDRR
+601 QRCLQRLKEPDRK

-649 SGFVKILFATET
+649 SGYVKILFATET

-670 RTVVFDETT
+670 RTVIFDDIT
-679 KYDGLQRRTLA
+679 KFDGLQSRSLV

-714 LCKEGVPDL
+714 LCKDGVPDQM
-723 VTLKGMMLGI
+723 TLKEMMLGT

-748 LSLLRAATVSVEG
+748 LSLLRVATVSVEG
-761 MMQRSFREFNQ
+761 MMQRSFRELHQVLQQDNNKKLLQ
-772 ICQADNYRKQLQL
+772 I

-794 STPLASHL
+794 GTPLASHL
-802 APLATFYDTA
+802 TPLATFYDTA
-812 AAYIDVLNEIM
+812 VGYIDVLNEMM
-823 PILLNTAK
+823 PLLLSQPKVSKEFVAGRILL
-831 VAKEMIPGKVLIVS
+831 LS
-845 AGPYMNQLG
+845 AGPYINQLG
-854 VLLNNNGPRQTPYK
+854 IYLNSSGPRQTPYK
-868 VLVLDAKIQDDAK
+868 VLVLNTVEQDTNRYNFDLDDA
-881 YNFEVDEN
+881 
-889 WYRMLSFSALYDTIG
+889 WYRMLSFSAMYDHIG
-904 TEESTLD
+904 TEESTLE
-911 HTILCIAPKNIIAVT
+911 HTILTIAAKNIIAVT
-926 KMNLKI
+926 KTSLKI
-932 DPKVII
+932 DASII
-938 DDWERRQMPRFK
+938 IQDWEKRQMPRFK

-955 SSCSSA
+955 TSCANA
-961 VQELSRMSHAVCSG
+961 VQELSRLSHAVRTG
-975 ATTLEHVSLTQ
+975 ASALEMISLTQ
-986 SLSITTG
+986 SLNISTG
-993 EILSS
+993 ELLHS
-998 LDKMNKCHKEL
+998 LDKMNKLKAEL
-1009 QEHKKC
+1009 DTQKKS
-1015 TDIANFKTE
+1015 TGIANFKNE
-1024 FAIVYERKLTERKRD
+1024 FAIVYERKQAERKRD
-1039 KYKRLLSFENL
+1039 KYKRLLSFESL
-1050 ALYPDYQRRL
+1050 ALYPDYQGRL
-1060 MVLRELSY
+1060 LVLRELNY

-1078 GRVACGMGTNEL
+1078 GRVACCMGTNEL

-1103 KTPAEIAALLS
+1103 KNPAEIAALLS
-1114 CFVFQARTQM
+1114 CFVFQAKTHVDQV
-1124 DNQLTE
+1124 LTD

-1139 EQIDAELTAIESK
+1139 EAIEEELCSIEAK
-1152 YLVGQF
+1152 HGVSQF
-1158 EGQAER
+1158 EGQQER

-1210 KDAAVAVGDPK
+1210 KDAAVAIGDPK

-1245 TQKETIKLLKL
+1245 TQRETVI
-1256 NERAGAARLKLNQQN
+1256 
-1271 KSNSSMYRD
+1271 S
-1280 IVLAASWTSDAKTN
+1280 
-1294 NKEKAVEEPVS
+1294 
-1305 IQAGKE
+1305 
-1311 NIKAEVNKPKDKSPE
+1311 
-1326 AVEKSELEG
+1326 
-1335 TEKTNNSWRK
+1335 
-1345 PKNLKRPATH
+1345 
-1355 KKPTANAKSQE
+1355 
-1366 KKNPN
+1366 
-1371 TDEKRDEA
+1371 
-1379 KPIES
+1379 
-1384 DVRLG
+1384 
-1389 QFDDWADYA
+1389 

>member
-1 MSIDTENDFSDFKLP
+1 MPLNQEDEISDFKIP

-34 RLSIHQWERSQ
+34 RLSIHKWERSQ
-45 SHWHRESNIDS
+45 IHWHRKSDIDS
-56 LFIHDDDD
+56 LVKFEDDEI
-64 FGPDTTL
+64 GIDTTL
-71 EVVRDPITGEI
+71 EVIRNPITGEI
-82 TGLEEV
+82 EGVEEV
-88 TIPVEDDEDSLSMS
+88 NIPVEDDEDSLSMA

-116 TQSPFLP
+116 TQNPFLP
-123 AGFEEELEKMLA
+123 AGFEEELHKMLEE
-135 DAAKGDINIDLD
+135 AAQCGEININLEDD
-147 NEEPGKF
+147 EPGKF
-154 LGEDILN
+154 LGEEIL
-161 TAPGSKDTVLF
+161 TIPPGSKESVVF
-172 ADDGFTLLNA
+172 ANDGFTLLN
-182 PKESD
+182 KD
-187 ETAEGKENVDIH
+187 LNVEEQKVADKDLDTL

-211 AHLVDL
+211 VHLVDF
-217 WKDEEVQEKKPQRPV
+217 WKDEDETEIKPTKAKEKPKNI
-232 KKLELDSDTDNDNF
+232 ELDSDTAESDNF
-246 LEATIIRPPIE
+246 LENTIIQPPVE
-257 LPEIPVLNITSSAA
+257 LPEIPVLNITSSKGRLA
-271 KQGVTSTDWAE
+271 VTSTEWAE
-282 MIDVSQPVPEFRE
+282 MIDVTLPVPDFRE
-295 TIKDMAQTY
+295 KIKDMAHTY

-311 QKQAILKLEEGHH
+311 QKQAIIKLEEGHH

-387 ATASCLVMTTEI
+387 ATAPCLVMTTEI

-486 YLYTGTGGKSKN
+486 YLYTGSGGKSKN
-498 ERFLVVDQEGNFQLR
+498 ERFMIVDQEGNFLLR

-524 RENEYKKNFGPKGGK
+524 RENEYKKSFGPKGTK
-539 TFMNPKAEQTM
+539 QYLNPKAEQTM
-550 WVAFIDHLKQQ
+550 WVAFIDHLRTS

-579 AESLMSV
+579 AENLMSV
-586 DLTTAKEKGHIRSFF
+586 DLTTAKEKGHIRNFF
-601 QKCLQRLKEPDRR
+601 QKCLQRLKKPDRQ

-619 RLQRVLENGIGV
+619 RMQRVLENGIGV

-670 RTVVFDETT
+670 RTVVFDDIT
-679 KYDGLQRRTLA
+679 KFDGVQSRHLM

-714 LCKEGVPDL
+714 LCKEEVPNQIK
-723 VTLKGMMLGI
+723 LKEMMLGT
-733 PQKLSSQFRLTYAMI
+733 PEKLSSQFRLTYAMI

-761 MMQRSFREFNQ
+761 MMQRSFREFHQ
-772 ICQADNYRKQLQL
+772 ICQADFHRKQLQL

-802 APLATFYDTA
+802 TPLATFYDTA
-812 AAYIDVLNEIM
+812 AAYIDVLNDIM
-823 PILLNTAK
+823 PILLGQSK
-831 VAKEMIPGKVLIVS
+831 IVKELVPGKVLILS
-845 AGPYMNQLG
+845 AGPYINQLG
-854 VLLNNNGPRQTPYK
+854 IFLNSSGPRQTPYK
-868 VLVLDAKIQDDAK
+868 VLVLNTAEHDPNK
-881 YNFEVDEN
+881 YNFEVDDN
-889 WYRMLSFSALYDTIG
+889 WYRMLSFSAMYDAIG
-904 TEESTLD
+904 TEESTTD
-911 HTILCIAPKNIIAVT
+911 HTILCIAPKNILAIT
-926 KMNLKI
+926 KMNFKI
-932 DPKVII
+932 DHNLII
-938 DDWERRQMPRFK
+938 QDWEKRQFPRFK

-955 SSCSSA
+955 SNCANA
-961 VQELSRMSHAVCSG
+961 VQELSRLSHAVRTG
-975 ATTLEHVSLTQ
+975 ATSLEPVNLTQ
-986 SLSITTG
+986 SLAITTG
-993 EILSS
+993 EVLES
-998 LDKMNKCHKEL
+998 LDKV
-1009 QEHKKC
+1009 KKYKADIEYQKKS
-1015 TDIANFKTE
+1015 TDIANFKSE
-1024 FAIVYERKLTERKRD
+1024 FAIVYERKQAERKRD

-1060 MVLRELSY
+1060 LVLRELNY

-1103 KTPAEIAALLS
+1103 KNPAEIAALLS
-1114 CFVFQARTQM
+1114 CFVFQAKTNVEQ
-1124 DNQLTE
+1124 QLTE
-1130 KLTEGVKAI
+1130 KLKEGVETIKL
-1139 EQIDAELTAIESK
+1139 IDQDLTAIESK

-1158 EGQAER
+1158 EGQSER
-1164 LNFGLVRVVYEWA
+1164 LNFGLIRVVYEWA

-1196 VRCIQQLHELLVDV
+1196 VRCIQQLHELLIDV
-1210 KDAAVAVGDPK
+1210 KDAAVAIGDPK

-1245 TQKETIKLLKL
+1245 TARET
-1256 NERAGAARLKLNQQN
+1256 
-1271 KSNSSMYRD
+1271 
-1280 IVLAASWTSDAKTN
+1280 VVT
-1294 NKEKAVEEPVS
+1294 
-1305 IQAGKE
+1305 
-1311 NIKAEVNKPKDKSPE
+1311 
-1326 AVEKSELEG
+1326 
-1335 TEKTNNSWRK
+1335 
-1345 PKNLKRPATH
+1345 
-1355 KKPTANAKSQE
+1355 
-1366 KKNPN
+1366 
-1371 TDEKRDEA
+1371 
-1379 KPIES
+1379 
-1384 DVRLG
+1384 
-1389 QFDDWADYA
+1389 

>member
-1 MSIDTENDFSDFKLP
+1 MLQIP
-16 PIFEDLNER
+16 PIFDDLHER

-34 RLSIHQWERSQ
+34 RLSIHKWERSQ
-45 SHWHRESNIDS
+45 SHWHRESDVDS
-56 LFIHDDDD
+56 LFKIDDND
-64 FGPDTTL
+64 FGLDTTL

-82 TGLEEV
+82 VGLEEIS
-88 TIPVEDDEDSLSMS
+88 IPTEDDDDSLSMS

-116 TQSPFLP
+116 TSSPFLP
-123 AGFEEELEKMLA
+123 AGFEEELDRILNNKANFSE
-135 DAAKGDINIDLD
+135 INIDLD
-147 NEEPGKF
+147 NNEPGKF
-154 LGEDILN
+154 LGEDLLVIP
-161 TAPGSKDTVLF
+161 PGCKEGVIF
-172 ADDGFTLLNA
+172 ADDGLTILNNET
-182 PKESD
+182 KD
-187 ETAEGKENVDIH
+187 ETAKDESDN
-199 VKINLEEVVDNN
+199 KIQIQIDKVNLEEVVDNS
-211 AHLVDL
+211 AHLAGL
-217 WKDEEVQEKKPQRPV
+217 WNDDDEPQLKPTKAQKVVEPSTGS
-232 KKLELDSDTDNDNF
+232 LDDDNF
-246 LEATIIRPPIE
+246 LENTVIHPPVE
-257 LPEIPVLNITSSAA
+257 LPDIPILNITSSTVRT
-271 KQGVTSTDWAE
+271 GVTSTEWAE
-282 MIDVSQPVPEFRE
+282 MIDVSLPVPEFRE
-295 TIKDMAQTY
+295 KIQDMAHTY

-370 NKMFGEV
+370 NKQFGEV

-387 ATASCLVMTTEI
+387 ATAPCLVMTTEI

-434 EEVLILLPAH
+434 EEVLILLPSH

-486 YLYTGTGGKSKN
+486 YLYTGSGGKSKH
-498 ERFLVVDQEGNFQLR
+498 ERFLVIDQEGNFQLR

-524 RENEYKKNFGPKGGK
+524 RENEYKKNFGPKAGGK
-539 TFMNPKAEQTM
+539 QFQNPKAEQTM
-550 WVAFIDHLKQQ
+550 WVAFIDHLKQK

-579 AESLMSV
+579 AENLMSV

-601 QKCLQRLKEPDRR
+601 QRCLQRLKEPDRH

-649 SGFVKILFATET
+649 TGYVKILFATET

-670 RTVVFDETT
+670 RTVVFDEVT
-679 KYDGLQRRTLA
+679 KFDGQQRRTLA

-714 LCKEGVPDL
+714 LCKDEVPNL
-723 VTLKGMMLGI
+723 VTLKGMMMGI

-761 MMQRSFREFNQ
+761 MMQRSFRELNQ
-772 ICQADNYRKQLQL
+772 IVQEDNNRKQLEL

-794 STPLASHL
+794 SSPLPSHL
-802 APLATFYDTA
+802 APLAVFYDTA
-812 AAYIDVLNEIM
+812 ASYIDVLNEIM
-823 PILLNTAK
+823 PILLNQSK
-831 VAKEMIPGKVLIVS
+831 VAKEMVPGKVLVVS
-845 AGPYMNQLG
+845 AGPYINQLG
-854 VLLNNNGPRQTPYK
+854 IYLSGNGPRQTPYK
-868 VLVLDAKIQDDAK
+868 VLVLNTVEQDMNR

-889 WYRMLSFSALYDTIG
+889 WYRMLSFSTMYDGVG

-911 HTILCIAPKNIIAVT
+911 HTILCIAPKNIVAVT
-926 KMNLKI
+926 KTNHKI
-932 DPKVII
+932 DANII
-938 DDWERRQMPRFK
+938 IQDWEKRQMPRFK

-955 SSCSSA
+955 SSCMIA
-961 VQELSRMSHAVCSG
+961 VQELSRLSHAVRTG
-975 ATTLEHVSLTQ
+975 ATSLEHVSLTQ
-986 SLSITTG
+986 SLAISTG
-993 EILSS
+993 EILQA
-998 LDKMNKCHKEL
+998 LDKMNYYLKEL
-1009 QEHKKC
+1009 EAQKKY
-1015 TDIANFKTE
+1015 TDIANFKSE
-1024 FAIVYERKLTERKRD
+1024 FAIVYERKQTERKRD

-1060 MVLRELSY
+1060 LVLRELNY

-1103 KTPAEIAALLS
+1103 KSPAEIAALLS
-1114 CFVFQARTQM
+1114 CFVFQARTQVEP
-1124 DNQLTE
+1124 QLTD

-1139 EQIDAELTAIESK
+1139 VQIDDELTKIEAK
-1152 YLVGQF
+1152 YMVNQF
-1158 EGQAER
+1158 EGQPER

-1196 VRCIQQLHELLVDV
+1196 VRCIQQLHELLIDV

-1245 TQKETIKLLKL
+1245 TQKE
-1256 NERAGAARLKLNQQN
+1256 
-1271 KSNSSMYRD
+1271 
-1280 IVLAASWTSDAKTN
+1280 
-1294 NKEKAVEEPVS
+1294 S
-1305 IQAGKE
+1305 IT
-1311 NIKAEVNKPKDKSPE
+1311 V
-1326 AVEKSELEG
+1326 
-1335 TEKTNNSWRK
+1335 
-1345 PKNLKRPATH
+1345 
-1355 KKPTANAKSQE
+1355 
-1366 KKNPN
+1366 
-1371 TDEKRDEA
+1371 
-1379 KPIES
+1379 
-1384 DVRLG
+1384 
-1389 QFDDWADYA
+1389 

>member
-1 MSIDTENDFSDFKLP
+1 MPVDTEDDFTDFKIP
-16 PIFEDLNER
+16 PIFEDFNER
-25 VKEYLLKPE
+25 VKEYILKPE
-34 RLSIHQWERSQ
+34 RLSIHKWERSQ
-45 SHWHRESNIDS
+45 THWHRKTDVDS
-56 LFIHDDDD
+56 LLKNDDDEV
-64 FGPDTTL
+64 GPDTTL

-82 TGLEEV
+82 IGLEEIS
-88 TIPVEDDEDSLSMS
+88 IPNEDDEESLSMA

-116 TQSPFLP
+116 MQSPFIP
-123 AGFEEELEKMLA
+123 AGFEEELQKILE
-135 DAAKGDINIDLD
+135 DAASIQINVNIEND
-147 NEEPGKF
+147 EPGKF
-154 LGEDILN
+154 LGEDIL
-161 TAPGSKDTVLF
+161 TTPPGKKEGVIFAEDGVTVLNHEKR
-172 ADDGFTLLNA
+172 D
-182 PKESD
+182 ESEKLEKTD
-187 ETAEGKENVDIH
+187 NIDIQI
-199 VKINLEEVVDNN
+199 KINLEEVVDSNV
-211 AHLVDL
+211 HLEGL
-217 WKDEEVQEKKPQRPV
+217 WKDDDEQPKEKPKS
-232 KKLELDSDTDNDNF
+232 KKVETDTFISQDDNF
-246 LEATIIRPPIE
+246 LESTIIQPPIE
-257 LPEIPVLNITSSAA
+257 LPDIPVLNITSSSVRT
-271 KQGVTSTDWAE
+271 GVTSTEWAE
-282 MIDVSQPVPEFRE
+282 MIDVSQPVPDFKEK
-295 TIKDMAQTY
+295 IKDMAHSY

-370 NKMFGEV
+370 NKQFGEV

-486 YLYTGTGGKSKN
+486 YLYTGSGGKSKH
-498 ERFLVVDQEGNFQLR
+498 ERFLVIDQDGNFQLR

-524 RENEYKKNFGPKGGK
+524 RENEHKKNFGPKGNK
-539 TFMNPKAEQTM
+539 QYMNPKADQTM
-550 WVAFIDHLKQQ
+550 WVAFIDHLKQK

-579 AESLMSV
+579 AENLMSV

-601 QKCLQRLKEPDRR
+601 QRCLQRLKEPDRK

-619 RLQRVLENGIGV
+619 RMQRVLENGIGV

-670 RTVVFDETT
+670 RTVVFDEVT
-679 KYDGLQRRTLA
+679 KYDGKERRTLA

-714 LCKEGVPDL
+714 LCKDSVPDQL
-723 VTLKGMMLGI
+723 TLKGMMLGT

-748 LSLLRAATVSVEG
+748 LSLLRVATVSVEG
-761 MMQRSFREFNQ
+761 MMQRSFREFHQ
-772 ICQADNYRKQLQL
+772 ICQADTYKKQLQL

-794 STPLASHL
+794 STPLPAHL

-812 AAYIDVLNEIM
+812 ASYIDVLNDIM
-823 PILLNTAK
+823 PVLLK
-831 VAKEMIPGKVLIVS
+831 SSKLIKELSPGRVLITS
-845 AGPYMNQLG
+845 AGPYINQLG
-854 VLLNNNGPRQTPYK
+854 VFLNSSGPRQTPYK
-868 VLVLDAKIQDDAK
+868 VLVLNTNEQDPTR
-881 YNFEVDEN
+881 YNFDVDDN
-889 WYRMLSFSALYDTIG
+889 WYRMLSFSAMYDYVG
-904 TEESTLD
+904 TEDSTLD
-911 HTILCIAPKNIIAVT
+911 HTILCIAPKNIVAVT
-926 KMNLKI
+926 KLSLKI
-932 DPKVII
+932 DANII
-938 DDWERRQMPRFK
+938 IQDWEKRQMPRFK

-955 SSCSSA
+955 SSCLTL
-961 VQELSRMSHAVCSG
+961 VQELSRISHEVRTG
-975 ATTLEHVSLTQ
+975 VTKLDYISLKQ
-986 SLSITTG
+986 SLNVTTG
-993 EILSS
+993 ELLQL
-998 LDKMNKCHKEL
+998 LDRMDKYKAEL
-1009 QEHKKC
+1009 DAQKKI

-1024 FAIVYERKLTERKRD
+1024 FAIVYERKQTERKRD
-1039 KYKRLLSFENL
+1039 RYKKLLSFENL

-1060 MVLRELSY
+1060 MVLKELNY

-1103 KTPAEIAALLS
+1103 KSPAEIAALLS
-1114 CFVFQARTQM
+1114 CFVFQARTAIEPA
-1124 DNQLTE
+1124 LTE
-1130 KLTEGVKAI
+1130 KLADGVKAI
-1139 EQIDAELTAIESK
+1139 EAIDDELVKIEHK
-1152 YLVGQF
+1152 YLVDQADGQ
-1158 EGQAER
+1158 QER

-1196 VRCIQQLHELLVDV
+1196 VRCIQQLHELLIDV
-1210 KDAAVAVGDPK
+1210 KDAAVAIGDPK
-1221 LQAKMMEASTAIK
+1221 LQAKMLEASTAIK

-1245 TQKETIKLLKL
+1245 TQKE
-1256 NERAGAARLKLNQQN
+1256 A
-1271 KSNSSMYRD
+1271 
-1280 IVLAASWTSDAKTN
+1280 VTS
-1294 NKEKAVEEPVS
+1294 
-1305 IQAGKE
+1305 
-1311 NIKAEVNKPKDKSPE
+1311 
-1326 AVEKSELEG
+1326 
-1335 TEKTNNSWRK
+1335 
-1345 PKNLKRPATH
+1345 
-1355 KKPTANAKSQE
+1355 
-1366 KKNPN
+1366 
-1371 TDEKRDEA
+1371 
-1379 KPIES
+1379 
-1384 DVRLG
+1384 
-1389 QFDDWADYA
+1389 